1 MQTKPAACGKRLLA
15 LVLAIVMVCSLL
27 PVSAFAAE
35 PDYELRVLTFEDAD
49 YKGGTN
55 FAGGNNWTS
64 LIDSPQYG
72 GKMLYGESGAGV
84 DSVDAAYKW
93 TDKNNTWLS
102 NTLSEG
108 YGSWCY
114 WSGGHAVSNYVSGEI
129 SKYGGFESQLTVYK
143 KDVSGL
149 ERTGGGHN
157 GSNNF
162 AVHYGYADNSGYG
175 LTEASLPTLTF
186 ADGTARVIDHMYVNN
201 MDYALNCYIDGNGL
215 TAKIGDDDWVKLV
228 ATGYNA
234 AGEKTGTASIY
245 LCNGPKNIMM
255 DWTKWD
261 LSGLGKVL
269 KVTFNVT
276 GSSDNGYGFSQP
288 AYFAYDDVAVR
299 FEKAAAVVPATGVT
313 LDKTTLNLM
322 TGETAVLTAAA
333 QPENT
338 TDTLTW
344 TTGNEAVATVA
355 DGVVTAVGAGST
367 VITAVCGSVKA
378 ECTVTV
384 TASPL
389 TVSVGGKTSP
399 LSRVGGE
406 GETKYRAV
414 LPYGS
419 DVTIHVA
426 DASFLLVTDKKSNY
440 LNDAGVNPFT
450 LKAAELETTLLTDKD
465 EKPFTPAENSKV
477 AYLSI
482 MDVMAGTTYE
492 LYLELTREVTPA
504 TGVTLDQTELTL
516 TAGKTASLK
525 ATVQPENTTD
535 TIVWSSSKEEVAT
548 VENGIVTAK
557 AAGETV
563 ITATCGTVKAEC
575 AVTVT
580 PPVMASAVTLDKTE
594 LNLYTGDTAALTA
607 AIQPEDTTDPTIAW
621 TTTDAEVASVQNGVV
636 TAGKTGTATI
646 TASCGE
652 AKAQCAV
659 TVKAPAEPA
668 QKDGV
673 YQIGNA
679 DELVWFVKKVNG
691 GENAI
696 SAVLAKDI
704 DLADVVWA
712 PIGNG
717 SVAFAGSFDGAG
729 HTVSNLTVDYTTAAS
744 GERLYLGLFGQ
755 VEGTPE
761 KHAVIQNLT
770 VTGSVNAASEFSVY
784 TGYVA
789 GVVGSA
795 RNAELSNVISR
806 VNVTADEKVG
816 NAASVG
822 GLAGAMINTTVT
834 NCGNEGNITGV
845 KNLGGLCYEL
855 YGGTMTGCYNTGRVT
870 ATGTYVGGLMG
881 YAKQT
886 TVTNVYNTGDVSTE
900 KTLVGGLIGVME
912 KSALTN
918 AYTTGKVTTAAAS
931 GAIGAAVGSA
941 DQVSNVYYL
950 GGASAIGDENATAKT
965 AEELKALAP
974 TLGSSFKENTGCGGY
989 PLLVWQ
995 EVRAHQYENGVCTVC
1010 GAKDPAAPYLLDG
1023 VTDAAA
1029 EVQTGKSYQLDDLM
1043 DGKIFGVKNGTL
1055 TYKNYFYTMS
1065 SDGGATWSG
1074 EQHFEEAM
1082 FGGVNKSLI
1091 QSKAGTY
1098 IYKFRAKNDAGYS
1111 ADTWTLTLTFV
1122 DVVEANINF
1131 YVGRDQNYSTNG
1143 NKYPILKMYK
1153 TAGIDENQFDYVGW
1167 FTDAEGKTVYVYNP
1181 ADYTIIDGEEKDYVE
1196 IDGTKYEL
1204 HDYEEVRFTNSAF
1217 DAADETATASN
1228 TVVNNY
1234 NMFYATLST
1243 GRYSTRG
1250 YGWNTATEAYDIY
1263 LGGQS
1268 LPLPMEKD
1276 IYGGSGNDIHLG
1288 VVSVYAT
1295 TRNEKNEYFGTDD
1308 YHVEMIM
1315 PVTGSM
1321 IHSGTHYTYTRYGSD
1336 YTAFPFLSWEAQN
1349 ASLYNIYAYPTNTEK
1364 YMFNQQINQTT
1375 APSYNVVTKNIT
1387 IANAVELNITAPTT
1401 AEFTLFFQYNNFNT
1415 KAVEPYK
1422 TAKDD
1427 ATGMTTY
1434 FYRVSERN
1442 SNYTWRLVDKAG
1454 AYVTKAG
1461 WLPSLTAKTEKT
1473 ITFAENA
1480 PTDKKSHD
1488 LGKLGTQVINR
1499 DEADLQVFL
1508 SHSGFMSV
1516 NDTYRVRAFRM
1527 WELID
1532 SDVGNIMAEPKF
1544 NVQVLQGN
1552 AADVKQVNGG
1562 NAEGNWIDVKP
1573 TGTDIVAVTYDAI
1586 DMYSNKDVAGTH
1598 GGFFPAN
1605 NPERTGVFVITNEA
1619 AGTADATVTFNGGTI
1634 SSRGANWDYNYDTWY
1649 YLNTD
1654 TAPTLDFTVKAAEGV
1669 KVSYAVVTT
1678 NASLNST
1685 LSDWSDLTAGADGK
1699 YHADL
1704 LPFRTAGTLGGTVI
1718 IKMVDST
1725 GTSYRLVRVAQ
1736 TSVTVKNA
1744 SNSGEPIMPGDKVT
1758 LSFDGLYRGV
1768 DKVSGIFNPLTLN
1781 LNYSTDEDDSMGSL
1795 GQYQQM
1801 DRASV
1806 TVEMPTDITFPE
1818 GSDKTTVMVTDG
1830 YISGGMYS
1838 APSPFDTL
1846 YNMTDTGVGTN
1857 FSAVN
1862 ISFVASRL
1870 ADIPVEVNR
1879 KVYYSVKLV
1888 AVDENGNVFEDL
1900 TPTLKDGDNKPLT
1913 AEADGTY
1920 KLGYGSY
1927 TYAVEQLGYVRTSGS
1942 FKLGSADAEKVENGV
1957 ITVKFTVRK
1966 AAENAWDGKTATEP
1980 KTGENGVYLIGTGA
1994 ELAWFAQ
2001 KVNGGSTKISGIL
2014 TADIDLAGY
2023 EWTPIG
2029 TASKKF
2035 AGTFN
2040 GRNHTIDHLS
2050 INYSSKTPISLYRGL
2065 FGWVSGANATNRAKI
2080 ENLTV
2085 NGTVAAGSS
2094 KPVNDAYVG
2103 GIVGR
2108 ADYADLT
2115 NLHSNVDVSIKRTA
2129 GNYWQSVGG
2138 VVGGAYYSLNV
2149 TNCSNSGN
2157 VTGWRYCA
2165 GIVGNISSGSQP
2177 STITGCVNTGSITA
2191 PSTCAAGIV
2200 SNLPN
2205 GCKVTACY
2213 NTGTIKAGGNYPAG
2227 IVGYSANSEVRSC
2240 FNLGTV
2246 PCNTTCTYGSVIVT
2260 VSSADAVIKNL
2271 YYLEGTCEKGGIG
2284 AVKNAE
2290 TQTAAVR
2297 TAEEIANAEFV
2308 STMNADLAEAAFTS
2322 GCTATKHPILLWQAD
2337 AEHTFANTASDV
2349 IKSEATC
2356 TEAAV
2361 YYVKCD
2367 HCDAVSNTLTVKV
2380 GEPLGHD
2387 LTVTVV
2393 EPTCE
2398 KDGYTESACARCGLS
2413 YRTNYVAAK
2422 GHSYVDVVT
2431 APTCESAGY
2440 TTHTCS
2446 VCGDSYVD
2454 AMLPATGHSYV
2465 DVVTAPTC
2473 EKGGYTTHTC
2483 SVCGSSYV
2491 DTMTEALGHDYQ
2503 AVVTAPTCDTMGYTT
2518 HTCKRCGDSYVDSYT
2533 QAADHSYTSEV
2544 TKQPTCTEE
2553 GVRTFTCTNCGK
2565 SYTESI
2571 PMIAHSYEA
2580 VRTDPDCTHMGYTTY
2595 TCSVCGDSYKA
2606 DFVDATGHDC
2616 EATVV
2621 APTCEGYG
2629 YTENHCKHC
2638 DYTYISEICQPLG
2651 HDDKLTGA
2659 KEATCTEPGYTGDMV
2674 CTRCGEVHSKG
2685 EEIPALG
2692 HDYGDWTTVKEA
2704 DCFHTGLEERK
2715 CGRCGE
2721 TEQRETTAE
2730 TCPSEAYTDLDR
2742 NGWYHEYVDWALKNG
2757 VMNGVGGGLFE
2768 PNGETTRA
2776 MLVMVLYR
2784 MAGAPDMAGRESSF
2798 TDVSADSWYGAAVIW
2813 ASENG
2818 IVNGVGGGLF
2828 DPDASLTREQMAMML
2843 YRFAGYL
2850 GSNTEKRADLSA
2862 YGDADAVSA
2871 FAQDAMAWAVAE
2883 GLVNGRSAAEL
2894 APKAGAT
2901 RAELATILFRFAALQ
2916 NA

>member
-15 LVLAIVMVCSLL
+15 LVLAVVMVCSLL

-201 MDYALNCYIDGNGL
+201 TDYALNCYIDGNGL

-322 TGETAVLTAAA
+322 AGETAVLTAAA

-367 VITAVCGSVKA
+367 VITAACGSVKA
-378 ECTVTV
+378 ECAVTV

-389 TVSVGGKTSP
+389 TVSVGGKACALT
-399 LSRVGGE
+399 RVGGE
-406 GETKYRAV
+406 DGTKYRAA

-450 LKAAELETTLLTDKD
+450 LTAAELETTLLTDKD

-482 MDVMAGTTYE
+482 MDAMAGTTYE

-704 DLADVVWA
+704 DLADVVWV

-744 GERLYLGLFGQ
+744 GERLYLGLFGRI
-755 VEGTPE
+755 EGTSE
-761 KHAVIQNLT
+761 KRAVIQNLT

-784 TGYVA
+784 SGYVA
-789 GVVGSA
+789 GVVGFA

-806 VNVTADEKVG
+806 VDVTADERVG
-816 NAASVG
+816 STSSVG
-822 GLAGAMINTTVT
+822 GLAGAMIDTTVT
-834 NCGNEGNITGV
+834 NCGNEGDVTGV
-845 KNLGGLCYEL
+845 NNLGGLCYEL
-855 YGGTMTGCYNTGRVT
+855 YSGTMTGCYNTGRIT

-881 YAKQT
+881 YAKQA

-989 PLLVWQ
+989 PLLAWQ
-995 EVRAHQYENGVCTVC
+995 EARGHQYENGVCTVC

-1276 IYGGSGNDIHLG
+1276 IYGGGGNDIHLG

-1900 TPTLKDGDNKPLT
+1900 TPTLKDGDNKLLT

-1927 TYAVEQLGYVRTSGS
+1927 TYAIEQLGYVRTSGS

-2029 TASKKF
+2029 TASKQF
-2035 AGTFN
+2035 AGTFD
-2040 GRNHTIDHLS
+2040 GQNHTVDNLS
-2050 INYSSKTPISLYRGL
+2050 INYSSTTPIPLYRGL
-2065 FGWVSGANATNRAKI
+2065 FGWVSGANVTDRAKI
-2080 ENLTV
+2080 ENMTV
-2085 NGTVAAGSS
+2085 NGTVVASS
-2094 KPVNDAYVG
+2094 TKSVNDAYVG
-2103 GIVGR
+2103 GIAGR

-2115 NLHSNVDVSIKRTA
+2115 NLHANVDVSIKRTS
-2129 GNYWQSVGG
+2129 GNYQSVGG
-2138 VVGGAYYSLNV
+2138 VVGGTYYSLNV

-2165 GIVGNISSGSQP
+2165 GIVGNISSGNQP

-2227 IVGYSANSEVRSC
+2227 IVGYCANSEVRSC

-2246 PCNTTCTYGSVIVT
+2246 TCNTTFTYGSVIGT

-2367 HCDAVSNTLTVKV
+2367 NCDAVSNTLTVKV

-2398 KDGYTESACARCGLS
+2398 KDGYTESVCARCGLS
-2413 YRTNYVAAK
+2413 YRTHYVAAK

-2491 DTMTEALGHDYQ
+2491 DAMTEALGHDYQ
-2503 AVVTAPTCDTMGYTT
+2503 TVVTAPTCDAMGYTT
-2518 HTCKRCGDSYVDSYT
+2518 HTCTRCGNSYVDSYT

-2553 GVRTFTCTNCGK
+2553 GIRTFTCKNCSK

-2606 DFVDATGHDC
+2606 DFVDAAGHDC

-2638 DYTYISEICQPLG
+2638 DYTYISEIRQPLG

-2721 TEQRETTAE
+2721 IEQRETTAE

-2742 NGWYHEYVDWALKNG
+2742 NGWYHEYVDWVLKNG

>member
-175 LTEASLPTLTF
+175 LTEASLPALTF

-201 MDYALNCYIDGNGL
+201 TDYALNCYIDGNGL

-367 VITAVCGSVKA
+367 VITAACGSVKA
-378 ECTVTV
+378 ECAVTV

-389 TVSVGGKTSP
+389 TVSVGGKACALT
-399 LSRVGGE
+399 RVGGE
-406 GETKYRAV
+406 DGTKYRAA

-419 DVTIHVA
+419 NVTIHVA

-440 LNDAGVNPFT
+440 LNNAGVNPFT
-450 LKAAELETTLLTDKD
+450 LTAAELETTLLTDKD

-482 MDVMAGTTYE
+482 MDAMAGTTYE

-704 DLADVVWA
+704 DLANVLWA

-729 HTVSNLTVDYTTAAS
+729 HTVSNLTVDYTTATS

-784 TGYVA
+784 SGYVA

-795 RNAELSNVISR
+795 RYAELSKVISR

-822 GLAGAMINTTVT
+822 GLAGAMIDTTVT

-855 YGGTMTGCYNTGRVT
+855 YSGTMTGCYNTGRVT

-881 YAKQT
+881 YAKQA

-989 PLLVWQ
+989 PLLAWQ
-995 EVRAHQYENGVCTVC
+995 EARGHQYENGVCTVC

-1276 IYGGSGNDIHLG
+1276 IYGGGGNDIHLG

-1387 IANAVELNITAPTT
+1387 IANAVELDITAPTT

-1415 KAVEPYK
+1415 RAVEPYK
-1422 TAKDD
+1422 TAKND

-1434 FYRVSERN
+1434 SYRVSERN
-1442 SNYTWRLVDKAG
+1442 NNYTWRLVDETG
-1454 AYVTKAG
+1454 TYVTKAG
-1461 WLPSLTAKTEKT
+1461 WLSSLNQKTEKT
-1473 ITFAENA
+1473 ITFDSGA
-1480 PTDKKSHD
+1480 PTDRKSHSFKD
-1488 LGKLGTQVINR
+1488 LGTTVSSR

-1900 TPTLKDGDNKPLT
+1900 TPTLKDGDNKLLT

-1927 TYAVEQLGYVRTSGS
+1927 TYAIEQLGYVRTSGS

-1980 KTGENGVYLIGTGA
+1980 KTGENGVYLIGTDA

-2029 TASKKF
+2029 TASKQF
-2035 AGTFN
+2035 AGTFD
-2040 GRNHTIDHLS
+2040 GQNHTVDNLS
-2050 INYSSKTPISLYRGL
+2050 INYSSTTPIPLYRGL
-2065 FGWVSGANATNRAKI
+2065 FGWVSGANVTDRAKI
-2080 ENLTV
+2080 ENMTV
-2085 NGTVAAGSS
+2085 NGTVVASS
-2094 KPVNDAYVG
+2094 TKSVNDAYVG
-2103 GIVGR
+2103 GIAGR

-2115 NLHSNVDVSIKRTA
+2115 NLHANVDVSIKRTS
-2129 GNYWQSVGG
+2129 GNYQSVGG
-2138 VVGGAYYSLNV
+2138 VVGGTYYSLNV

-2165 GIVGNISSGSQP
+2165 GIVGNISSGNQP

-2227 IVGYSANSEVRSC
+2227 IVGYCANSEVRSC

-2246 PCNTTCTYGSVIVT
+2246 TCNTTFTYGSVIGT
-2260 VSSADAVIKNL
+2260 VSSADAVIESL

-2367 HCDAVSNTLTVKV
+2367 NCDAVSNTLTVKV

-2398 KDGYTESACARCGLS
+2398 KDGYTESVCARCGLS

-2473 EKGGYTTHTC
+2473 ESAGYTTHTC

-2503 AVVTAPTCDTMGYTT
+2503 TVVTAPTCDAMGYTT
-2518 HTCKRCGDSYVDSYT
+2518 HTCTRCGNSYVDSYT

-2580 VRTDPDCTHMGYTTY
+2580 VRTEPDCTHMGYTTY
-2595 TCSVCGDSYKA
+2595 TCSACGDSYKA

-2638 DYTYISEICQPLG
+2638 DYTYISEIRQPLG

-2659 KEATCTEPGYTGDMV
+2659 KDATCTEPGYTGDMV

-2730 TCPSEAYTDLDR
+2730 TCSSEAYTDLDR

-2871 FAQDAMAWAVAE
+2871 AAQDAMAWAVAE

>member
-72 GKMLYGESGAGV
+72 GKMLYGESGGGV

-175 LTEASLPTLTF
+175 LTEASLPALTF

-201 MDYALNCYIDGNGL
+201 TDYALNCYIDGNGL

-367 VITAVCGSVKA
+367 VITAACGSVKA
-378 ECTVTV
+378 ECAVTV

-389 TVSVGGKTSP
+389 TVSVGGKACALT
-399 LSRVGGE
+399 RVGGE
-406 GETKYRAV
+406 DGTKYRAA
-414 LPYGS
+414 LPYDS
-419 DVTIHVA
+419 NVTIHVA

-450 LKAAELETTLLTDKD
+450 LTAAELETTLLTDKD

-482 MDVMAGTTYE
+482 MDAMAGTTYE

-704 DLADVVWA
+704 DLTDVIWT

-717 SVAFAGSFDGAG
+717 SVAFAGSLDGAN
-729 HTVSNLTVDYTTAAS
+729 HTISNLHVDYATAAS

-784 TGYVA
+784 SGYVA

-816 NAASVG
+816 NVASVG
-822 GLAGAMINTTVT
+822 GLAGVMIDTTVT
-834 NCGNEGNITGV
+834 NCGNEGDVTGV
-845 KNLGGLCYEL
+845 NNLGGLCYEL
-855 YGGTMTGCYNTGRVT
+855 YSGTMTGCYNTGRIT

-881 YAKQT
+881 YAKQA

-995 EVRAHQYENGVCTVC
+995 EARAHQYEDGVCTVC

-1065 SDGGATWSG
+1065 SDGGVTWSG

-1276 IYGGSGNDIHLG
+1276 IYGGGGNDIHLG

-1900 TPTLKDGDNKPLT
+1900 TPTLKDGDNKLLT

-1927 TYAVEQLGYVRTSGS
+1927 TYAIEQLGYVRTSGS

-2029 TASKKF
+2029 TASKQF
-2035 AGTFN
+2035 AGTFD
-2040 GRNHTIDHLS
+2040 GQNHTVDNLS
-2050 INYSSKTPISLYRGL
+2050 INYSSTTPIPLYRGL
-2065 FGWVSGANATNRAKI
+2065 FGWVSGANVTDRAKI
-2080 ENLTV
+2080 ENMTV
-2085 NGTVAAGSS
+2085 NGTVVASS
-2094 KPVNDAYVG
+2094 TKSVNDAYVG
-2103 GIVGR
+2103 GIAGR

-2115 NLHSNVDVSIKRTA
+2115 NLHANVDVSIKRTS
-2129 GNYWQSVGG
+2129 GNYQSVGG
-2138 VVGGAYYSLNV
+2138 VVGGTYYSLNV

-2227 IVGYSANSEVRSC
+2227 IVGYCANSEVRSC

-2246 PCNTTCTYGSVIVT
+2246 TCNTTFTYGSVIGT
-2260 VSSADAVIKNL
+2260 VSSADAVIESL

-2290 TQTAAVR
+2290 TQTATVR

-2367 HCDAVSNTLTVKV
+2367 NCDAVSNTLTVKV

-2398 KDGYTESACARCGLS
+2398 KDGYTESVCARCGLS

-2454 AMLPATGHSYV
+2454 AMLPATGHSYE

-2491 DTMTEALGHDYQ
+2491 DTMTDALGHDYQ
-2503 AVVTAPTCDTMGYTT
+2503 TVVTAPTCDAMGYTT
-2518 HTCKRCGDSYVDSYT
+2518 HTCTRCGNSYVDSYT

-2553 GVRTFTCTNCGK
+2553 GVRTFTCMNCGK

-2606 DFVDATGHDC
+2606 DFVDAAGHDC

-2638 DYTYISEICQPLG
+2638 DYTYISEIRQPLG

-2692 HDYGDWTTVKEA
+2692 HDYGDWTTLKEA

-2784 MAGAPDMAGRESSF
+2784 MAGTPDMAGRESSF

>member
-1 MQTKPAACGKRLLA
+1 MQTKTAACGKRLLA

-72 GKMLYGESGAGV
+72 GKLLYGESGAGV

-201 MDYALNCYIDGNGL
+201 TDYALNCYIDGNGL

-313 LDKTTLNLM
+313 LDKATLNLM

-367 VITAVCGSVKA
+367 VITAACGSVKA
-378 ECTVTV
+378 ECAVTV

-389 TVSVGGKTSP
+389 TVSVGGKACALT
-399 LSRVGGE
+399 RVGGE
-406 GETKYRAV
+406 DGTKYRAA
-414 LPYGS
+414 LTYGS

-450 LKAAELETTLLTDKD
+450 LTAAELETTLLTDKD

-482 MDVMAGTTYE
+482 MDAMAGTTYE

-704 DLADVVWA
+704 DLANVLWV

-729 HTVSNLTVDYTTAAS
+729 HTVSNLTVDYTTATS

-784 TGYVA
+784 SGYVA

-795 RNAELSNVISR
+795 RYAELSNVISR

-822 GLAGAMINTTVT
+822 GLAGAMIDTTVT

-855 YGGTMTGCYNTGRVT
+855 YSGTMTGCYNTGRVT

-881 YAKQT
+881 YAKQA

-989 PLLVWQ
+989 PLLAWQ
-995 EVRAHQYENGVCTVC
+995 EARAHQYENGVCTVC

-1234 NMFYATLST
+1234 NMFYATLLT

-1276 IYGGSGNDIHLG
+1276 IYGGGGNDIHLG

-1461 WLPSLTAKTEKT
+1461 WLSSLNQKTEKT
-1473 ITFAENA
+1473 ITFDSGA
-1480 PTDKKSHD
+1480 PTDRKSHSFKD
-1488 LGKLGTQVINR
+1488 LGTTVSSR

-1508 SHSGFMSV
+1508 SHSGFKSV
-1516 NDTYRVRAFRM
+1516 TDTYRVRAFRM

-1888 AVDENGNVFEDL
+1888 AVDENGDAIDGL
-1900 TPTLKDGDNKPLT
+1900 TPTLKDGDNKLLT

-1927 TYAVEQLGYVRTSGS
+1927 TYAIEQLGYVRTSGS

-2029 TASKKF
+2029 TASKQF
-2035 AGTFN
+2035 AGTFD
-2040 GRNHTIDHLS
+2040 GQNHTVDNLS
-2050 INYSSKTPISLYRGL
+2050 INYSSTTPIPLYRGL
-2065 FGWVSGANATNRAKI
+2065 FGWVSGANVTDRAKI
-2080 ENLTV
+2080 ENMTV
-2085 NGTVAAGSS
+2085 NGTVVASS
-2094 KPVNDAYVG
+2094 TKSVNDAYVG
-2103 GIVGR
+2103 GIAGR

-2115 NLHSNVDVSIKRTA
+2115 NLHANVDVSIKRTS
-2129 GNYWQSVGG
+2129 GNYQSVGG
-2138 VVGGAYYSLNV
+2138 VVGGTYYSLNV

-2165 GIVGNISSGSQP
+2165 GIVGNISSGNQP

-2227 IVGYSANSEVRSC
+2227 IVGYCANSEVRSC

-2246 PCNTTCTYGSVIVT
+2246 TCNTTFTYGSVIGT
-2260 VSSADAVIKNL
+2260 VSSADAVIESL

-2367 HCDAVSNTLTVKV
+2367 NCDAVSNTLTVKV

-2398 KDGYTESACARCGLS
+2398 KDGYTESVCARCGLS

-2465 DVVTAPTC
+2465 DVVTTPTC
-2473 EKGGYTTHTC
+2473 ESAGYTTHTC

-2491 DTMTEALGHDYQ
+2491 DAMTEALGHDYQ
-2503 AVVTAPTCDTMGYTT
+2503 TVVTAPTCDAMGYTT
-2518 HTCKRCGDSYVDSYT
+2518 HTCTRCGNSYVDSYT

-2595 TCSVCGDSYKA
+2595 TCSACGDSYKA

-2638 DYTYISEICQPLG
+2638 DYTYISEIRQPLG

-2721 TEQRETTAE
+2721 IEQHETTAE
-2730 TCPSEAYTDLDR
+2730 TCLSEAYTDLDR
-2742 NGWYHEYVDWALKNG
+2742 NGWYHEYVDWVLKNG

-2871 FAQDAMAWAVAE
+2871 AAQDAMAWAVAE

>member
-72 GKMLYGESGAGV
+72 GKLLYGESGAGV

-201 MDYALNCYIDGNGL
+201 TDYALNCYIDGNGL

-367 VITAVCGSVKA
+367 VITAACGSVKT
-378 ECTVTV
+378 ECAVTV

-389 TVSVGGKTSP
+389 TVSVGGKACALT
-399 LSRVGGE
+399 RVGGE
-406 GETKYRAV
+406 DGTKYRAA

-450 LKAAELETTLLTDKD
+450 LTAAELETTLLTDKD

-482 MDVMAGTTYE
+482 MDAMAGTTYE

-704 DLADVVWA
+704 DLADVVWV

-744 GERLYLGLFGQ
+744 GERLYLGLFGRI
-755 VEGTPE
+755 EGTSE
-761 KHAVIQNLT
+761 KRAVIQNLT

-918 AYTTGKVTTAAAS
+918 AYTTGKVTTAVAS

-941 DQVSNVYYL
+941 DQLSNVYYL

-995 EVRAHQYENGVCTVC
+995 EARAHQYEDGVCTVC

-1276 IYGGSGNDIHLG
+1276 IYGGGGNDIHLG

-1387 IANAVELNITAPTT
+1387 IANAVELDITAPTT

-1415 KAVEPYK
+1415 RAVEPYK

-1434 FYRVSERN
+1434 SYRVSERN
-1442 SNYTWRLVDKAG
+1442 NNYTWRLVDETG
-1454 AYVTKAG
+1454 TYVTKAG
-1461 WLPSLTAKTEKT
+1461 WLSSLNQKTEKT
-1473 ITFAENA
+1473 ITFDSGA
-1480 PTDKKSHD
+1480 PTDRKSHSFKD
-1488 LGKLGTQVINR
+1488 LGTTVSSR

-1900 TPTLKDGDNKPLT
+1900 TPTLKDGDNKLLT

-1927 TYAVEQLGYVRTSGS
+1927 TYAIEQLGYVRTSGS

-2029 TASKKF
+2029 TASKQF
-2035 AGTFN
+2035 AGTFD
-2040 GRNHTIDHLS
+2040 GQNHTVDNLS
-2050 INYSSKTPISLYRGL
+2050 INYSSTTPIPLYRGL
-2065 FGWVSGANATNRAKI
+2065 FGWVSGANVTDRAKI
-2080 ENLTV
+2080 ENMTV
-2085 NGTVAAGSS
+2085 NGTVVASS
-2094 KPVNDAYVG
+2094 TKSVNDAYVG
-2103 GIVGR
+2103 GIAGR

-2115 NLHSNVDVSIKRTA
+2115 NLHANVDVSIKRTS
-2129 GNYWQSVGG
+2129 GNYQSVGG
-2138 VVGGAYYSLNV
+2138 VVGGTYYSLNV

-2165 GIVGNISSGSQP
+2165 GIVGNISSGNQP

-2227 IVGYSANSEVRSC
+2227 IVGYCANSEVRSC

-2246 PCNTTCTYGSVIVT
+2246 TCNTTFTYGSVIGT

-2271 YYLEGTCEKGGIG
+2271 YYLEDTCEKGGIG

-2367 HCDAVSNTLTVKV
+2367 NCDAVSNTLTVKV

-2398 KDGYTESACARCGLS
+2398 KDGYTESVCARCGLS

-2473 EKGGYTTHTC
+2473 ESAGYTTHTC

-2491 DTMTEALGHDYQ
+2491 DAMTEALGHDYQ
-2503 AVVTAPTCDTMGYTT
+2503 TVVTAPTCDAMGYTT
-2518 HTCKRCGDSYVDSYT
+2518 HTCTRCGNSYVDSYT

-2553 GVRTFTCTNCGK
+2553 GVRTFTCTNCSK

-2571 PMIAHSYEA
+2571 PMIAHSYEE
-2580 VRTDPDCTHMGYTTY
+2580 VKTEPDCTHMGYTTY

-2606 DFVDATGHDC
+2606 DFVDAAGHDC

-2638 DYTYISEICQPLG
+2638 DYTYISEIRQPLG

-2674 CTRCGEVHSKG
+2674 CTRCGEVHNKG

-2742 NGWYHEYVDWALKNG
+2742 NGWYHEYVDWVLKNG

>member
-175 LTEASLPTLTF
+175 LTEASLPALTF

-201 MDYALNCYIDGNGL
+201 TDYALNCYIDGNGL

-299 FEKAAAVVPATGVT
+299 FEKAAAVVPATDVT

-367 VITAVCGSVKA
+367 VITAACGSVKA
-378 ECTVTV
+378 ECAVTV

-389 TVSVGGKTSP
+389 TVSVGGKACALT
-399 LSRVGGE
+399 RVGGE
-406 GETKYRAV
+406 DGTKYRAA

-419 DVTIHVA
+419 NVTIHVA

-440 LNDAGVNPFT
+440 LNNAGVNPFT
-450 LKAAELETTLLTDKD
+450 LTAAELETTLLTDKD

-482 MDVMAGTTYE
+482 MDAMAGTTYE

-691 GENAI
+691 GENTI

-784 TGYVA
+784 SGYVA

-795 RNAELSNVISR
+795 RYAELSKVISR
-806 VNVTADEKVG
+806 VDVTADERVG
-816 NAASVG
+816 STSSVG
-822 GLAGAMINTTVT
+822 GLAGVMIDTTVT
-834 NCGNEGNITGV
+834 NCGNEGDVTGV
-845 KNLGGLCYEL
+845 NNLGGLCYEL
-855 YGGTMTGCYNTGRVT
+855 YSGTMTGCYNTGRIM

-881 YAKQT
+881 YAKQA

-995 EVRAHQYENGVCTVC
+995 EARAHQYENGVCTVC

-1082 FGGVNKSLI
+1082 FGGVNKSLV

-1387 IANAVELNITAPTT
+1387 IANAVELDITAPTT

-1900 TPTLKDGDNKPLT
+1900 TPTLKDGDNKLLT

-1927 TYAVEQLGYVRTSGS
+1927 TYAIEQLGYVRTSGS

-2029 TASKKF
+2029 TASKQF
-2035 AGTFN
+2035 AGTFD
-2040 GRNHTIDHLS
+2040 GQNHTVDNLS
-2050 INYSSKTPISLYRGL
+2050 INYSSTTPIPLYRGL
-2065 FGWVSGANATNRAKI
+2065 FGWVSGANVTDRAKI
-2080 ENLTV
+2080 ENMTV
-2085 NGTVAAGSS
+2085 NGTVVASS
-2094 KPVNDAYVG
+2094 TKSVNDAYVG
-2103 GIVGR
+2103 GIAGR

-2115 NLHSNVDVSIKRTA
+2115 NLHANVDVSIKRTS
-2129 GNYWQSVGG
+2129 GNYQSVGG
-2138 VVGGAYYSLNV
+2138 VVGGTYYSLNV

-2165 GIVGNISSGSQP
+2165 GIVGNISSGNQP

-2227 IVGYSANSEVRSC
+2227 IVGYCANSEVRSC

-2246 PCNTTCTYGSVIVT
+2246 TCNTTFTYGSVIGT

-2290 TQTAAVR
+2290 TQTAVVR

-2337 AEHTFANTASDV
+2337 AEHTFASTASDV

-2503 AVVTAPTCDTMGYTT
+2503 TVVTAPTCDAMGYTT
-2518 HTCKRCGDSYVDSYT
+2518 HTCTRCGNSYVDSYT

-2553 GVRTFTCTNCGK
+2553 GVRTFTCMNCGK

-2606 DFVDATGHDC
+2606 DFVDAAGHDC

-2638 DYTYISEICQPLG
+2638 DYTYISEIRQPLG

-2692 HDYGDWTTVKEA
+2692 HDYGDWTTLKEA

-2784 MAGAPDMAGRESSF
+2784 MAGTPDMAGRESSF

>member
-1 MQTKPAACGKRLLA
+1 MQTKSAACGKRLLG

-367 VITAVCGSVKA
+367 VITAACGSVKA
-378 ECTVTV
+378 ECAVTV

-389 TVSVGGKTSP
+389 TVSVGGKACALT
-399 LSRVGGE
+399 RVGGE
-406 GETKYRAV
+406 DGTKYRAA

-450 LKAAELETTLLTDKD
+450 LTAAELETTLLTDKD

-482 MDVMAGTTYE
+482 MDAMAGTTYE

-717 SVAFAGSFDGAG
+717 SVAFAGSFDGVG

-784 TGYVA
+784 SGYVA

-795 RNAELSNVISR
+795 RYAELSNVISR

-822 GLAGAMINTTVT
+822 GLAGAMIDTTVT

-855 YGGTMTGCYNTGRVT
+855 YSGTMTGCYNTGRVT

-881 YAKQT
+881 YAKQA

-912 KSALTN
+912 KSSLTN
-918 AYTTGKVTTAAAS
+918 AYVSGKVTTAAAS

-974 TLGSSFKENTGCGGY
+974 TLGSSFKENTGCGSY
-989 PLLVWQ
+989 PLLAWQ
-995 EVRAHQYENGVCTVC
+995 EARAHQYEDGVCTVC

-1065 SDGGATWSG
+1065 SDGGVTWSG

-1276 IYGGSGNDIHLG
+1276 IYGGGGNDIHLG

-1387 IANAVELNITAPTT
+1387 IANAVELDITAPTT

-1415 KAVEPYK
+1415 RAVEPYK

-1434 FYRVSERN
+1434 SYRVSERN
-1442 SNYTWRLVDKAG
+1442 NNYTWRLVDETG
-1454 AYVTKAG
+1454 TYVTKAG
-1461 WLPSLTAKTEKT
+1461 WLSSLNQKTEKT
-1473 ITFAENA
+1473 ITFDSGA
-1480 PTDKKSHD
+1480 PTDRKSHSFKD
-1488 LGKLGTQVINR
+1488 LGTTVSSR

-1508 SHSGFMSV
+1508 SHSGFKSV
-1516 NDTYRVRAFRM
+1516 TDTYRVRAFRM

-1900 TPTLKDGDNKPLT
+1900 TPTLKDGDNKLLT

-1927 TYAVEQLGYVRTSGS
+1927 TYAIEQLGYVRTSGS

-2029 TASKKF
+2029 TASKQF
-2035 AGTFN
+2035 AGTFD
-2040 GRNHTIDHLS
+2040 GQNHTVDNLS
-2050 INYSSKTPISLYRGL
+2050 INYSSTTPIPLYRGL
-2065 FGWVSGANATNRAKI
+2065 FGWVSGANVTDRAKI
-2080 ENLTV
+2080 ENMTV
-2085 NGTVAAGSS
+2085 NGTVVASS
-2094 KPVNDAYVG
+2094 TKSVNDAYVG
-2103 GIVGR
+2103 GIAGR

-2115 NLHSNVDVSIKRTA
+2115 NLHANVDVSIKRTS
-2129 GNYWQSVGG
+2129 GNYQSVGG
-2138 VVGGAYYSLNV
+2138 VVGGTYYSLNV

-2165 GIVGNISSGSQP
+2165 GIVGNISSGNQP

-2227 IVGYSANSEVRSC
+2227 IVGYCANSEVRSC

-2246 PCNTTCTYGSVIVT
+2246 TCNTTFTYGSVIGT

-2322 GCTATKHPILLWQAD
+2322 GCTATKHPILLWQAN

-2367 HCDAVSNTLTVKV
+2367 NCDAVSNTLTVKV

-2398 KDGYTESACARCGLS
+2398 KDGYTESVCARCGLS

-2473 EKGGYTTHTC
+2473 ESAGYTTHTC

-2503 AVVTAPTCDTMGYTT
+2503 TVVTAPTCDAMGYTT
-2518 HTCKRCGDSYVDSYT
+2518 HTCTRCGNSYVDSYT

-2595 TCSVCGDSYKA
+2595 TCSACGDSYKA

-2638 DYTYISEICQPLG
+2638 DYTYISEIRQPLG

-2813 ASENG
+2813 ASKNG

>member
-1 MQTKPAACGKRLLA
+1 MQTKSAACGKRLLA

-72 GKMLYGESGAGV
+72 GKLLYGESGAGV
-84 DSVDAAYKW
+84 DSADAAYKW
-93 TDKNNTWLS
+93 TDGNNTWLS

-175 LTEASLPTLTF
+175 LTEASLPALTF

-201 MDYALNCYIDGNGL
+201 TDYALNCYIDGNGL

-367 VITAVCGSVKA
+367 VITAACGSVKA
-378 ECTVTV
+378 ECAVTV

-389 TVSVGGKTSP
+389 TVSVGGKACALT
-399 LSRVGGE
+399 RVGGE
-406 GETKYRAV
+406 DGTKYRAA

-450 LKAAELETTLLTDKD
+450 LTAAELETTLLTDKD

-482 MDVMAGTTYE
+482 MDAMAGTTYE

-621 TTTDAEVASVQNGVV
+621 TTTDAEVASV
-636 TAGKTGTATI
+636 
-646 TASCGE
+646 
-652 AKAQCAV
+652 
-659 TVKAPAEPA
+659 
-668 QKDGV
+668 
-673 YQIGNA
+673 
-679 DELVWFVKKVNG
+679 L
-691 GENAI
+691 
-696 SAVLAKDI
+696 
-704 DLADVVWA
+704 
-712 PIGNG
+712 
-717 SVAFAGSFDGAG
+717 
-729 HTVSNLTVDYTTAAS
+729 
-744 GERLYLGLFGQ
+744 
-755 VEGTPE
+755 
-761 KHAVIQNLT
+761 
-770 VTGSVNAASEFSVY
+770 
-784 TGYVA
+784 
-789 GVVGSA
+789 
-795 RNAELSNVISR
+795 
-806 VNVTADEKVG
+806 
-816 NAASVG
+816 
-822 GLAGAMINTTVT
+822 
-834 NCGNEGNITGV
+834 
-845 KNLGGLCYEL
+845 
-855 YGGTMTGCYNTGRVT
+855 
-870 ATGTYVGGLMG
+870 
-881 YAKQT
+881 
-886 TVTNVYNTGDVSTE
+886 
-900 KTLVGGLIGVME
+900 
-912 KSALTN
+912 
-918 AYTTGKVTTAAAS
+918 
-931 GAIGAAVGSA
+931 
-941 DQVSNVYYL
+941 
-950 GGASAIGDENATAKT
+950 GDENATAKT

-989 PLLVWQ
+989 PLLAWQ
-995 EVRAHQYENGVCTVC
+995 EARAHQYENGVCTVC

-1131 YVGRDQNYSTNG
+1131 YVGRDQNYETNG

-1276 IYGGSGNDIHLG
+1276 IYGGGGNDIHLG

-1508 SHSGFMSV
+1508 SHSGFKSV
-1516 NDTYRVRAFRM
+1516 TDTYRVRAFRM

-1900 TPTLKDGDNKPLT
+1900 TPTLKDGDNKLLT

-1927 TYAVEQLGYVRTSGS
+1927 TYAIEQLGYVRTSGS

-2029 TASKKF
+2029 TASKQF
-2035 AGTFN
+2035 AGTFD
-2040 GRNHTIDHLS
+2040 GQNHTVDNLS
-2050 INYSSKTPISLYRGL
+2050 INYSSTTPIPLYRGL
-2065 FGWVSGANATNRAKI
+2065 FGWVSGANVTDRAKI
-2080 ENLTV
+2080 ENMTV
-2085 NGTVAAGSS
+2085 NGTVVASS
-2094 KPVNDAYVG
+2094 TKSVNDAYVG
-2103 GIVGR
+2103 GIAGR

-2115 NLHSNVDVSIKRTA
+2115 NLHANVDVSIKRTS
-2129 GNYWQSVGG
+2129 GNYQSVGG
-2138 VVGGAYYSLNV
+2138 VVGGTYYSLNV

-2165 GIVGNISSGSQP
+2165 GIVGNISSGNQP

-2227 IVGYSANSEVRSC
+2227 IVGYCANSEVRSC

-2246 PCNTTCTYGSVIVT
+2246 TCNTTFTYGSVIGT

-2367 HCDAVSNTLTVKV
+2367 NCDAVSETLTVKV

-2398 KDGYTESACARCGLS
+2398 KDGYTESVCARCGLS

-2446 VCGDSYVD
+2446 VCGSSYVD
-2454 AMLPATGHSYV
+2454 A
-2465 DVVTAPTC
+2465 
-2473 EKGGYTTHTC
+2473 
-2483 SVCGSSYV
+2483 
-2491 DTMTEALGHDYQ
+2491 MTEALGHDYQ
-2503 AVVTAPTCDTMGYTT
+2503 TVVTAPTCDAMGYTT
-2518 HTCKRCGDSYVDSYT
+2518 HTCTRCGNSYVDSYT

-2553 GVRTFTCTNCGK
+2553 GIRTFTCTNCSK

-2580 VRTDPDCTHMGYTTY
+2580 VRTEPDCTHMGYTTY

-2606 DFVDATGHDC
+2606 DFVDAAGHDC

-2629 YTENHCKHC
+2629 YTENHCRHC
-2638 DYTYISEICQPLG
+2638 DYTYISEIRQPLG

-2659 KEATCTEPGYTGDMV
+2659 KDATCTEPGYTGDMV

-2742 NGWYHEYVDWALKNG
+2742 NGWYHEYVDWVLKNG

>member
-35 PDYELRVLTFEDAD
+35 PNYELRVLTFEDAD

-72 GKMLYGESGAGV
+72 GKLLYGESGAGV

-175 LTEASLPTLTF
+175 LTEASLPALTF

-201 MDYALNCYIDGNGL
+201 TDYALNCYIDGNGL

-367 VITAVCGSVKA
+367 VITAACGSVKA
-378 ECTVTV
+378 ECAVTV

-389 TVSVGGKTSP
+389 TVSVGGKACALT
-399 LSRVGGE
+399 RVGGE
-406 GETKYRAV
+406 DGTKYRAA

-419 DVTIHVA
+419 NVTIHVA

-450 LKAAELETTLLTDKD
+450 LTAAELETTLLTDKD

-482 MDVMAGTTYE
+482 MDAMAGTTYE

-912 KSALTN
+912 KSSPTN
-918 AYTTGKVTTAAAS
+918 AYVSGKVTTAVAS

-989 PLLVWQ
+989 PLLAWQ
-995 EVRAHQYENGVCTVC
+995 EARGHQYENGVCTVC

-1131 YVGRDQNYSTNG
+1131 YVGRDQNYETNG

-1276 IYGGSGNDIHLG
+1276 IYGGGGNDIHLG

-1321 IHSGTHYTYTRYGSD
+1321 IHSGTPYTYTRYSSD

-1387 IANAVELNITAPTT
+1387 IANAVELDITAPTT

-1415 KAVEPYK
+1415 RAVEPYK

-1434 FYRVSERN
+1434 SYRVSERN
-1442 SNYTWRLVDKAG
+1442 NNYTWRLVDETG
-1454 AYVTKAG
+1454 TYVTKAG
-1461 WLPSLTAKTEKT
+1461 WLSSLNQKTEKT
-1473 ITFAENA
+1473 ITFDSGA
-1480 PTDKKSHD
+1480 PTDRKSHSFKD
-1488 LGKLGTQVINR
+1488 LGTTVSSR

-1508 SHSGFMSV
+1508 SHSGFKSV
-1516 NDTYRVRAFRM
+1516 TDTYRVRAFRM

-1900 TPTLKDGDNKPLT
+1900 TPTLKDGDNKLLT

-1927 TYAVEQLGYVRTSGS
+1927 TYAIEQLGYVRTSGS

-1966 AAENAWDGKTATEP
+1966 AAENAWDGKTTTEP
-1980 KTGENGVYLIGTGA
+1980 ATNENGVYLIGTGA

-2029 TASKKF
+2029 TASKQF
-2035 AGTFN
+2035 AGTFD
-2040 GRNHTIDHLS
+2040 GQNHTVDNLS
-2050 INYSSKTPISLYRGL
+2050 INYSSTTPIPLYRGL
-2065 FGWVSGANATNRAKI
+2065 FGWVSGANVTDRAKI
-2080 ENLTV
+2080 ENMTV
-2085 NGTVAAGSS
+2085 NGTVVASS
-2094 KPVNDAYVG
+2094 TKSVNDAYVG
-2103 GIVGR
+2103 GIAGR

-2115 NLHSNVDVSIKRTA
+2115 NLHANVDVSIKRTS
-2129 GNYWQSVGG
+2129 GNYQSVGG
-2138 VVGGAYYSLNV
+2138 VVGGTYYSLNV

-2165 GIVGNISSGSQP
+2165 GIVGNISSGNQP

-2227 IVGYSANSEVRSC
+2227 IVGYCANSEVRSC

-2246 PCNTTCTYGSVIVT
+2246 TCNTTFTYGSVIGT

-2284 AVKNAE
+2284 SVKDDA
-2290 TQTAAVR
+2290 TQTATAK
-2297 TAEEIANAEFV
+2297 TAEEIANAAFV
-2308 STMNADLAEAAFTS
+2308 ATMNTDLAEAAFMT

-2367 HCDAVSNTLTVKV
+2367 NCDAVSNTLTVKV

-2398 KDGYTESACARCGLS
+2398 KDGYTESVCARCGLS

-2473 EKGGYTTHTC
+2473 ESAGYTTHTC

-2491 DTMTEALGHDYQ
+2491 DTMTDALGHDYQ
-2503 AVVTAPTCDTMGYTT
+2503 TVVTAPTCDAMGYTT
-2518 HTCKRCGDSYVDSYT
+2518 HTCTRCGNSYVDSYT

-2571 PMIAHSYEA
+2571 PMIAHSYEE
-2580 VRTDPDCTHMGYTTY
+2580 VKTEPDCTHMGYTTY

-2638 DYTYISEICQPLG
+2638 DYTYISDIRQPLG

-2721 TEQRETTAE
+2721 IEQHETTAE

-2742 NGWYHEYVDWALKNG
+2742 NGWHHEYVDWVLKNG

>member
-72 GKMLYGESGAGV
+72 GKLLYGESGAGV

-201 MDYALNCYIDGNGL
+201 TDYALNCYIDGNGL

-313 LDKTTLNLM
+313 LDKATLNLM

-367 VITAVCGSVKA
+367 VITAACGSVKA
-378 ECTVTV
+378 ECAVTV

-389 TVSVGGKTSP
+389 TVSVGGKACALT
-399 LSRVGGE
+399 RVGGE
-406 GETKYRAV
+406 DGTKYRAA
-414 LPYGS
+414 LTYGS

-450 LKAAELETTLLTDKD
+450 LTAAELETTLLTDKD

-482 MDVMAGTTYE
+482 MDAMAGTTYE

-704 DLADVVWA
+704 DLANVLWV

-729 HTVSNLTVDYTTAAS
+729 HTVSNLTVDYTTATS

-784 TGYVA
+784 SGYVA

-795 RNAELSNVISR
+795 RYAELSNVISR

-822 GLAGAMINTTVT
+822 GLAGAMIDTTVT

-855 YGGTMTGCYNTGRVT
+855 YSGTMTGCYNTGRVT

-881 YAKQT
+881 YAKQA

-974 TLGSSFKENTGCGGY
+974 TLGSSFKENSGCGGY

-995 EVRAHQYENGVCTVC
+995 EARAHQYEDGVCTVC

-1082 FGGVNKSLI
+1082 FGGVNKSLV

-1276 IYGGSGNDIHLG
+1276 IYGGGGNDIHLG

-1387 IANAVELNITAPTT
+1387 IANAVELDITAPTT

-1415 KAVEPYK
+1415 RAVEPYK

-1434 FYRVSERN
+1434 SYRVSERN
-1442 SNYTWRLVDKAG
+1442 NNYTWRLVDETG
-1454 AYVTKAG
+1454 TYVTKAG
-1461 WLPSLTAKTEKT
+1461 WLSSLNQKTEKT
-1473 ITFAENA
+1473 ITFDSGA
-1480 PTDKKSHD
+1480 PTDRKSHSFKD
-1488 LGKLGTQVINR
+1488 LGTTVSSR

-1516 NDTYRVRAFRM
+1516 SDTYRIRAYRM
-1527 WELID
+1527 WELINND
-1532 SDVGNIMAEPKF
+1532 AGNIMVEPSF
-1544 NVQVLQGN
+1544 NIQVLQGN

-1900 TPTLKDGDNKPLT
+1900 TPTLKDGDNKLLT

-1927 TYAVEQLGYVRTSGS
+1927 TYAIEQLGYVRTSGS

-2029 TASKKF
+2029 TASKQF
-2035 AGTFN
+2035 AGTFD
-2040 GRNHTIDHLS
+2040 GQNHTVDNLS
-2050 INYSSKTPISLYRGL
+2050 INYSSTTPIPLYRGL
-2065 FGWVSGANATNRAKI
+2065 FGWVSGANVTDRAKI
-2080 ENLTV
+2080 ENMTV
-2085 NGTVAAGSS
+2085 NGTVVASS
-2094 KPVNDAYVG
+2094 TKSVNDAYVG
-2103 GIVGR
+2103 GIAGR

-2115 NLHSNVDVSIKRTA
+2115 NLHANVDVSIKRTS
-2129 GNYWQSVGG
+2129 GNYQSVGG
-2138 VVGGAYYSLNV
+2138 VVGGTYYSLNV

-2165 GIVGNISSGSQP
+2165 GIVGNISSGNQP

-2227 IVGYSANSEVRSC
+2227 IVGYCANSEVRSC

-2246 PCNTTCTYGSVIVT
+2246 TCNTTFTYGSVIGT

-2322 GCTATKHPILLWQAD
+2322 GCTATKHPILLWQVD

-2367 HCDAVSNTLTVKV
+2367 NCDAVSNTLTVKV

-2398 KDGYTESACARCGLS
+2398 KDGYTESVCARCGLS

-2473 EKGGYTTHTC
+2473 ESAGYTTHTC

-2491 DTMTEALGHDYQ
+2491 DTMIDALGHDYQ
-2503 AVVTAPTCDTMGYTT
+2503 TVVTAPTCDAMGYTT
-2518 HTCKRCGDSYVDSYT
+2518 HTCTRCGNSYVDSYT

-2553 GVRTFTCTNCGK
+2553 GVRTFTCTNCSK

-2571 PMIAHSYEA
+2571 PMIAHSYEE
-2580 VRTDPDCTHMGYTTY
+2580 VKTEPDCTHMGYTTY

-2606 DFVDATGHDC
+2606 DFVDAAGHDC

-2638 DYTYISEICQPLG
+2638 DYTYISEIRQPLG

-2674 CTRCGEVHSKG
+2674 CTRCGEVHNKG

-2742 NGWYHEYVDWALKNG
+2742 NGWYHEYVDWVLKNG

>member
-102 NTLSEG
+102 NTLSGG

-378 ECTVTV
+378 ECAVTV

-440 LNDAGVNPFT
+440 LNEAGANPFT
-450 LKAAELETTLLTDKD
+450 LKAAELETALLTDKH

-580 PPVMASAVTLDKTE
+580 PPVMASAVTLDKSE

-696 SAVLAKDI
+696 SAILAKDI

-712 PIGNG
+712 P
-717 SVAFAGSFDGAG
+717 
-729 HTVSNLTVDYTTAAS
+729 
-744 GERLYLGLFGQ
+744 
-755 VEGTPE
+755 
-761 KHAVIQNLT
+761 
-770 VTGSVNAASEFSVY
+770 
-784 TGYVA
+784 
-789 GVVGSA
+789 
-795 RNAELSNVISR
+795 
-806 VNVTADEKVG
+806 
-816 NAASVG
+816 
-822 GLAGAMINTTVT
+822 
-834 NCGNEGNITGV
+834 
-845 KNLGGLCYEL
+845 
-855 YGGTMTGCYNTGRVT
+855 
-870 ATGTYVGGLMG
+870 
-881 YAKQT
+881 
-886 TVTNVYNTGDVSTE
+886 
-900 KTLVGGLIGVME
+900 
-912 KSALTN
+912 
-918 AYTTGKVTTAAAS
+918 
-931 GAIGAAVGSA
+931 IGAAVGSA

-950 GGASAIGDENATAKT
+950 GSASAIGDENATAKT

-989 PLLVWQ
+989 PLLAWQ
-995 EVRAHQYENGVCTVC
+995 EARAHQYEDGVCTVC

-1082 FGGVNKSLI
+1082 FGGVNKSLV

-1276 IYGGSGNDIHLG
+1276 IYGGGGNDIHLG

-1387 IANAVELNITAPTT
+1387 IANAVELDITAPTT

-1415 KAVEPYK
+1415 RAVEPYK

-1434 FYRVSERN
+1434 SYRVSERN
-1442 SNYTWRLVDKAG
+1442 NNYTWRLVDETG
-1454 AYVTKAG
+1454 TYVTKAG
-1461 WLPSLTAKTEKT
+1461 WLSSLNQKTEKT
-1473 ITFAENA
+1473 ITFDSGA
-1480 PTDKKSHD
+1480 PTDRKSHSFKD
-1488 LGKLGTQVINR
+1488 LGTTVSSR

-1516 NDTYRVRAFRM
+1516 SDTYRIRAYRM
-1527 WELID
+1527 WELINND
-1532 SDVGNIMAEPKF
+1532 AGNIMVEPSF
-1544 NVQVLQGN
+1544 NIQVLQGN
-1552 AADVKQVNGG
+1552 PADVTQVSGG
-1562 NAEGNWIDVKP
+1562 NAVGNWLDVTP

-1586 DMYSNKDVAGTH
+1586 DLYNDKDVAGTH
-1598 GGFFPAN
+1598 GGLFPATA
-1605 NPERTGVFVITNEA
+1605 PERTGVFVITNKA
-1619 AGTADATVTFNGGTI
+1619 AGKADAVIRFNGGTT
-1634 SSRGANWDYNYDTWY
+1634 SPRGAEWDYNYDTWY
-1649 YLNTD
+1649 YLDTD
-1654 TAPTLDFTVKAAEGV
+1654 EAPTLDFTTTKGATA
-1669 KVSYAVVTT
+1669 SYAVVTT
-1678 NASLNST
+1678 DAALNST
-1685 LSDWSDLTAGADGK
+1685 LSGWTELTADENGMF
-1699 YHADL
+1699 HASL
-1704 LPFRTAGTLGGTVI
+1704 LPFRTAKTLGGTVI
-1718 IKMVDST
+1718 LKLTDST
-1725 GTSYRLVRVAQ
+1725 GTSYRLARVAQ
-1736 TSVTVKNA
+1736 MSVTVKNA
-1744 SNSGEPIMPGDKVT
+1744 SNDGEPIMPGDKVT
-1758 LSFDGLYRGV
+1758 LSFDGLYRGM
-1768 DKVSGIFNPLTLN
+1768 DKVSGIFNPTLLY
-1781 LNYSTDEDDSMGSL
+1781 LNYSAEEEESK
-1795 GQYQQM
+1795 GQLTQYWQM

-1838 APSPFDTL
+1838 AASPFDTL

-1857 FSAVN
+1857 FSAVTT
-1862 ISFVASRL
+1862 SFVASRL
-1870 ADIPVEVNR
+1870 ADVSVEVNT
-1879 KVYYSVKLV
+1879 KVTYNVKLV
-1888 AVDENGNVFEDL
+1888 PVDENGNAIDGL
-1900 TPTLKDGDNKPLT
+1900 TPTFTDRDNKAVT
-1913 AEADGTY
+1913 AEADGTF
-1920 KLGYGSY
+1920 KLGYGPYS
-1927 TYAVEQLGYVRTSGS
+1927 YAVEQLGYVRTTGS
-1942 FKLGSADAEKVENGV
+1942 FKLGSADAAKVENGV
-1957 ITVKFTVRK
+1957 LTIKFTVRK
-1966 AAENAWDGKTATEP
+1966 AAENAWDGKTTTEP
-1980 KTGENGVYLIGTGA
+1980 ATDENGVYLIGTGA

-2001 KVNGGSTKISGIL
+2001 KVNGGSAKLSGIL

-2085 NGTVAAGSS
+2085 NGTVVAGSN

-2213 NTGTIKAGGNYPAG
+2213 NTGAIKAGGNYPAG
-2227 IVGYSANSEVRSC
+2227 IVGYCANSEVRSC

-2246 PCNTTCTYGSVIVT
+2246 TCNTTFTYGSVIGT

-2284 AVKNAE
+2284 SVKNAE

-2308 STMNADLAEAAFTS
+2308 STMNADLAEAVFTS

-2367 HCDAVSNTLTVKV
+2367 NCDAVSNTLTVKV

-2398 KDGYTESACARCGLS
+2398 KDGYTESVCARCGLS

-2422 GHSYVDVVT
+2422 
-2431 APTCESAGY
+2431 
-2440 TTHTCS
+2440 
-2446 VCGDSYVD
+2446 
-2454 AMLPATGHSYV
+2454 GHSYV

-2503 AVVTAPTCDTMGYTT
+2503 TVVTAPTCDAMGYTT
-2518 HTCKRCGDSYVDSYT
+2518 HTCTRCGNSYVDSYT

-2571 PMIAHSYEA
+2571 PMIAHSYEE
-2580 VRTDPDCTHMGYTTY
+2580 VKTEPDCTHMGYTTY
-2595 TCSVCGDSYKA
+2595 TCSACGDSYKA

-2638 DYTYISEICQPLG
+2638 DYTYISEIRQPLG

-2721 TEQRETTAE
+2721 IEQRETTAE

-2784 MAGAPDMAGRESSF
+2784 MAGTPDMAGRESSF

-2871 FAQDAMAWAVAE
+2871 AAQDAMAWAVAE

>member
-175 LTEASLPTLTF
+175 LTEASLPALTF

-201 MDYALNCYIDGNGL
+201 TDYALNCYIDGNGL

-367 VITAVCGSVKA
+367 VITAACGSVKA
-378 ECTVTV
+378 ECAVTV

-389 TVSVGGKTSP
+389 TVSVGGKACALT
-399 LSRVGGE
+399 RVGGE
-406 GETKYRAV
+406 DGTKYRAA

-419 DVTIHVA
+419 NVTIHVA

-450 LKAAELETTLLTDKD
+450 LTAAELETTLLTDKD

-482 MDVMAGTTYE
+482 MDAMAGTTYE

-784 TGYVA
+784 SGYVA

-795 RNAELSNVISR
+795 RYAELSNVISR

-822 GLAGAMINTTVT
+822 GLAGAMIDTTVT

-855 YGGTMTGCYNTGRVT
+855 YSGTMTGCYNTGRVT

-881 YAKQT
+881 YAKQA

-912 KSALTN
+912 KSSLTN
-918 AYTTGKVTTAAAS
+918 AYVSGKVTTAVAS

-974 TLGSSFKENTGCGGY
+974 TLGSSFKENTGCGSY
-989 PLLVWQ
+989 PLLAWQ
-995 EVRAHQYENGVCTVC
+995 EARAHQYEDGVCTVC

-1065 SDGGATWSG
+1065 SDGGTTWSG

-1276 IYGGSGNDIHLG
+1276 IYGGGGNDIHLG

-1336 YTAFPFLSWEAQN
+1336 YTAFPFLSCEAQN

-1434 FYRVSERN
+1434 SYRVSERN
-1442 SNYTWRLVDKAG
+1442 NNYTWRLVDETG
-1454 AYVTKAG
+1454 TYVTKAG
-1461 WLPSLTAKTEKT
+1461 WLSSLNQKTEKT
-1473 ITFAENA
+1473 ITFDSGA
-1480 PTDKKSHD
+1480 PTDRKSHSFKD
-1488 LGKLGTQVINR
+1488 LGTTVSSR

-1900 TPTLKDGDNKPLT
+1900 TPTLKDGDNKLLT

-1927 TYAVEQLGYVRTSGS
+1927 TYAIEQLGYVRTSGS

-1966 AAENAWDGKTATEP
+1966 AAENAWDGKTTTEP
-1980 KTGENGVYLIGTGA
+1980 ATDENGVYLIGTGA

-2029 TASKKF
+2029 TASKQF
-2035 AGTFN
+2035 AGTFD
-2040 GRNHTIDHLS
+2040 GQNHTVDNLS
-2050 INYSSKTPISLYRGL
+2050 INYSSTTPIPLYRGL
-2065 FGWVSGANATNRAKI
+2065 FGWVSGANVTDRAKI
-2080 ENLTV
+2080 ENMTV
-2085 NGTVAAGSS
+2085 NGTVVASS
-2094 KPVNDAYVG
+2094 TKSVNDAYVG
-2103 GIVGR
+2103 GIAGR

-2115 NLHSNVDVSIKRTA
+2115 NLHANVDVSIKRTS
-2129 GNYWQSVGG
+2129 GNYQSVGG
-2138 VVGGAYYSLNV
+2138 VVGGTYYSLNV

-2165 GIVGNISSGSQP
+2165 GIVGNISSGNQP

-2227 IVGYSANSEVRSC
+2227 IVGYCANSEVRSC

-2246 PCNTTCTYGSVIVT
+2246 TCNTTFTYGSVIGT
-2260 VSSADAVIKNL
+2260 VSSADAVIESL

-2290 TQTAAVR
+2290 TQTATVR

-2367 HCDAVSNTLTVKV
+2367 NCDAVSNTLTVKV

-2398 KDGYTESACARCGLS
+2398 KDGYTESVCARCGLS

-2446 VCGDSYVD
+2446 VCGSSYVD
-2454 AMLPATGHSYV
+2454 A
-2465 DVVTAPTC
+2465 
-2473 EKGGYTTHTC
+2473 
-2483 SVCGSSYV
+2483 
-2491 DTMTEALGHDYQ
+2491 MTEALGHDYQ
-2503 AVVTAPTCDTMGYTT
+2503 TVVTAPTCDAMGYTT
-2518 HTCKRCGDSYVDSYT
+2518 HTCTRCGNSYVDSYT

-2606 DFVDATGHDC
+2606 DFVDAAGHDC

-2638 DYTYISEICQPLG
+2638 DYTYISEIRQPLG

-2742 NGWYHEYVDWALKNG
+2742 NGWYHEYVDWVLKNG

-2871 FAQDAMAWAVAE
+2871 AAQDAMAWAVAE

>member
-1 MQTKPAACGKRLLA
+1 MQTKTAACGKRLLA

-72 GKMLYGESGAGV
+72 GKLLYGESGAGV

-201 MDYALNCYIDGNGL
+201 TDYALNCYIDGNGL

-313 LDKTTLNLM
+313 LDKATLNLM

-367 VITAVCGSVKA
+367 VITAACGSVKA
-378 ECTVTV
+378 ECAVTV

-389 TVSVGGKTSP
+389 TVSVGGKACALT
-399 LSRVGGE
+399 RVGGE
-406 GETKYRAV
+406 DGTKYRAA
-414 LPYGS
+414 LTYGS

-450 LKAAELETTLLTDKD
+450 LTAAELETTLLTDKD

-482 MDVMAGTTYE
+482 MDAMAGTTYE

-704 DLADVVWA
+704 DLANVLWV

-729 HTVSNLTVDYTTAAS
+729 HTVSNLTVDYTTATS

-784 TGYVA
+784 SGYVA

-795 RNAELSNVISR
+795 RYAELSNVISR

-822 GLAGAMINTTVT
+822 GLAGAMIDTTVT

-855 YGGTMTGCYNTGRVT
+855 YSGTMTGCYNTGRVT

-881 YAKQT
+881 YAKQA

-989 PLLVWQ
+989 PLLAWQ
-995 EVRAHQYENGVCTVC
+995 EARAHQYENGVCTVC

-1234 NMFYATLST
+1234 NMFYATLLT

-1276 IYGGSGNDIHLG
+1276 IYGGGGNDIHLG

-1461 WLPSLTAKTEKT
+1461 WLSSLNQKTEKT
-1473 ITFAENA
+1473 ITFDSGA
-1480 PTDKKSHD
+1480 PTDRKSHSFKD
-1488 LGKLGTQVINR
+1488 LGTTVSSR

-1508 SHSGFMSV
+1508 SHSGFKSV
-1516 NDTYRVRAFRM
+1516 TDTYRVRAFRM

-1888 AVDENGNVFEDL
+1888 AVDENGDAIDGL
-1900 TPTLKDGDNKPLT
+1900 TPTLKDGDNKLLT

-1927 TYAVEQLGYVRTSGS
+1927 TYAIEQLGYVRTSGS

-2029 TASKKF
+2029 TASKQF
-2035 AGTFN
+2035 AGTFD
-2040 GRNHTIDHLS
+2040 GQNHTVDNLS
-2050 INYSSKTPISLYRGL
+2050 INYSSTTPIPLYRGL
-2065 FGWVSGANATNRAKI
+2065 FGWVSGANVTDRAKI
-2080 ENLTV
+2080 ENMTV
-2085 NGTVAAGSS
+2085 NGTVVASS
-2094 KPVNDAYVG
+2094 TKSVNDAYVG
-2103 GIVGR
+2103 GIAGR

-2115 NLHSNVDVSIKRTA
+2115 NLHANVDVSIKRTS
-2129 GNYWQSVGG
+2129 GNYQSVGG
-2138 VVGGAYYSLNV
+2138 VVGGTYYSLNV

-2165 GIVGNISSGSQP
+2165 GIVGNISSGNQP

-2227 IVGYSANSEVRSC
+2227 IVGYCANSEVRSC

-2246 PCNTTCTYGSVIVT
+2246 TCNTTFTYGSVIGT

-2271 YYLEGTCEKGGIG
+2271 YYLEDTCEKGGIG

-2367 HCDAVSNTLTVKV
+2367 NCDAVSNTLTVKV

-2398 KDGYTESACARCGLS
+2398 KDGYTESVCARCGLS

-2446 VCGDSYVD
+2446 VCGSSYVD
-2454 AMLPATGHSYV
+2454 A
-2465 DVVTAPTC
+2465 
-2473 EKGGYTTHTC
+2473 
-2483 SVCGSSYV
+2483 
-2491 DTMTEALGHDYQ
+2491 MTEALGHDYQ
-2503 AVVTAPTCDTMGYTT
+2503 TVVTAPTCDAMGYTT
-2518 HTCKRCGDSYVDSYT
+2518 HTCTRCGNSYVDSYT

-2553 GVRTFTCTNCGK
+2553 GVRTFTCTNCSK

-2571 PMIAHSYEA
+2571 PMIAHSYEE
-2580 VRTDPDCTHMGYTTY
+2580 VKTEPDCTHMGYTTY

-2606 DFVDATGHDC
+2606 DFVDAAGHDC

-2638 DYTYISEICQPLG
+2638 DYTYISEIRQPLG

-2742 NGWYHEYVDWALKNG
+2742 NGWYHEYVDWVLKNG

-2871 FAQDAMAWAVAE
+2871 AAQDAMAWAVAE

>member
-1 MQTKPAACGKRLLA
+1 MQTKSAACGKRLLA

-72 GKMLYGESGAGV
+72 GKLLYGESGGGV

-175 LTEASLPTLTF
+175 LGENALPALTF

-201 MDYALNCYIDGNGL
+201 TDYALNCYIDGNGL

-367 VITAVCGSVKA
+367 VITAACGSVKA
-378 ECTVTV
+378 ECAVTV

-389 TVSVGGKTSP
+389 TVSVGGKACALT
-399 LSRVGGE
+399 RVGGE
-406 GETKYRAV
+406 DGTKYRAA

-450 LKAAELETTLLTDKD
+450 LTAAELETTLLTDKD

-482 MDVMAGTTYE
+482 MDAMAGTTYE

-557 AAGETV
+557 AACETV

-729 HTVSNLTVDYTTAAS
+729 HAVSNLTVDYTTAAS

-784 TGYVA
+784 SGYVA

-795 RNAELSNVISR
+795 RYAELSKVISR

-855 YGGTMTGCYNTGRVT
+855 YGGTMTGCYNTGRIT

-881 YAKQT
+881 YAKQA

-995 EVRAHQYENGVCTVC
+995 EARAHQYEDGVCTVC

-1276 IYGGSGNDIHLG
+1276 IYGGGGNDIHLG

-1573 TGTDIVAVTYDAI
+1573 TGMDIVAVTYDAI

-1801 DRASV
+1801 DRASI
-1806 TVEMPTDITFPE
+1806 TVEMPTDVTFPE

-1900 TPTLKDGDNKPLT
+1900 TPTLKDGDNKLLT

-1927 TYAVEQLGYVRTSGS
+1927 TYAIEQLGYVRTSGS

-2029 TASKKF
+2029 TASKQF
-2035 AGTFN
+2035 AGTFD
-2040 GRNHTIDHLS
+2040 GQNHTVDNLS
-2050 INYSSKTPISLYRGL
+2050 INYSSTTPIPLYRGL
-2065 FGWVSGANATNRAKI
+2065 FGWVSGANVTDRAKI
-2080 ENLTV
+2080 ENMTV
-2085 NGTVAAGSS
+2085 NGTVVASS
-2094 KPVNDAYVG
+2094 TKSVNDAYVG
-2103 GIVGR
+2103 GIAGR

-2115 NLHSNVDVSIKRTA
+2115 NLHANVDVSIKRTS
-2129 GNYWQSVGG
+2129 GNYQSVGG
-2138 VVGGAYYSLNV
+2138 VVGGTYYSLNV

-2165 GIVGNISSGSQP
+2165 GIVGNISSGNQP

-2227 IVGYSANSEVRSC
+2227 IVGYCANSEVRSC

-2246 PCNTTCTYGSVIVT
+2246 TCNTTFTYGSVIGT

-2367 HCDAVSNTLTVKV
+2367 NCDAVSNTLTVKV

-2398 KDGYTESACARCGLS
+2398 KDGYTESVCARCGLS
-2413 YRTNYVAAK
+2413 YRTHYVAAK

-2473 EKGGYTTHTC
+2473 ESAGYTTHTC

-2503 AVVTAPTCDTMGYTT
+2503 TVVTAPTCDAMGYTT
-2518 HTCKRCGDSYVDSYT
+2518 HTCTRCGNSYVDSYT

-2606 DFVDATGHDC
+2606 DFVDAAGHDC
-2616 EATVV
+2616 EATVI

-2638 DYTYISEICQPLG
+2638 DYTYISEIRQPLG

-2730 TCPSEAYTDLDR
+2730 TCSSEAYTDLDR
-2742 NGWYHEYVDWALKNG
+2742 TGWYHEYVDWALKNG
-2757 VMNGVGGGLFE
+2757 MMNGVGGGLFE

-2871 FAQDAMAWAVAE
+2871 AAQDAMAWAVAE

>member
-15 LVLAIVMVCSLL
+15 LVLAIVMACSLL

-72 GKMLYGESGAGV
+72 GKLLYGESGGGV

-175 LTEASLPTLTF
+175 LGEDALPALTF

-201 MDYALNCYIDGNGL
+201 TDYALNCYIDGNGL

-367 VITAVCGSVKA
+367 VITAACGSVKA
-378 ECTVTV
+378 ECAVTV

-389 TVSVGGKTSP
+389 TVSVGGKACALT
-399 LSRVGGE
+399 RVGGE
-406 GETKYRAV
+406 DGTKYRAA

-450 LKAAELETTLLTDKD
+450 LTAAELETTLLTDKD
-465 EKPFTPAENSKV
+465 EKPFPPAENSKV

-482 MDVMAGTTYE
+482 MDAMAGTTYE

-691 GENAI
+691 GEKAI

-704 DLADVVWA
+704 DLADVVWT

-795 RNAELSNVISR
+795 RYAELSKVISR

-822 GLAGAMINTTVT
+822 GLAGAMIDTTVT

-855 YGGTMTGCYNTGRVT
+855 YSGTMTGCYNTGRIT

-881 YAKQT
+881 YAKQA

-950 GGASAIGDENATAKT
+950 GGASGLGDENATAKT

-989 PLLVWQ
+989 PLLAWQ
-995 EVRAHQYENGVCTVC
+995 EARGHQYENGVCTVC

-1065 SDGGATWSG
+1065 SDGGVTWSG

-1234 NMFYATLST
+1234 NMFYATLLT

-1276 IYGGSGNDIHLG
+1276 IYGGGGNDIYLG

-1321 IHSGTHYTYTRYGSD
+1321 IHSGTPYTYTRYSSD

-1387 IANAVELNITAPTT
+1387 IANAVELDITAPTT

-1415 KAVEPYK
+1415 RAVEPYK

-1434 FYRVSERN
+1434 SYRVSERN
-1442 SNYTWRLVDKAG
+1442 NNYTWRLVDKAG

-1768 DKVSGIFNPLTLN
+1768 DKVSGIFNPTLLY
-1781 LNYSTDEDDSMGSL
+1781 LNYSTEEDESMGSL

-1900 TPTLKDGDNKPLT
+1900 TPTLKDGDNKLLT

-1927 TYAVEQLGYVRTSGS
+1927 TYAIEQLGYVRTSGS

-2029 TASKKF
+2029 TASKQF
-2035 AGTFN
+2035 AGTFD
-2040 GRNHTIDHLS
+2040 GQNHTVDNLS
-2050 INYSSKTPISLYRGL
+2050 INYSSTTPIPLYRGL
-2065 FGWVSGANATNRAKI
+2065 FGWVSGANVTDRAKI
-2080 ENLTV
+2080 ENMTV
-2085 NGTVAAGSS
+2085 NGTVVASS
-2094 KPVNDAYVG
+2094 TKSVNDAYVG
-2103 GIVGR
+2103 GIAGR

-2115 NLHSNVDVSIKRTA
+2115 NLHANVDVSIKRTS
-2129 GNYWQSVGG
+2129 GNYQSVGG
-2138 VVGGAYYSLNV
+2138 VVGGTYYSLNV

-2213 NTGTIKAGGNYPAG
+2213 NTGAIKAGGNYPAG
-2227 IVGYSANSEVRSC
+2227 IVGYCANSEVRSC

-2246 PCNTTCTYGSVIVT
+2246 TCNTTFTYGSVIGT

-2367 HCDAVSNTLTVKV
+2367 NCDAVSNTLTVKV

-2398 KDGYTESACARCGLS
+2398 KDGYTESVCARCGLS

-2491 DTMTEALGHDYQ
+2491 DTMTDALGHDYQ
-2503 AVVTAPTCDTMGYTT
+2503 TVVTAPTCDAMGYTT
-2518 HTCKRCGDSYVDSYT
+2518 HTCTRCGDSYVDSYT

-2595 TCSVCGDSYKA
+2595 TCSACGDSYKA

-2638 DYTYISEICQPLG
+2638 DYTYISEIRQPLG

-2659 KEATCTEPGYTGDMV
+2659 KDATCTEPGYTGDMV

-2721 TEQRETTAE
+2721 IEQRETTAE

-2742 NGWYHEYVDWALKNG
+2742 NGWYHEYVDWVLKNG

>member
-1 MQTKPAACGKRLLA
+1 MQTKSAACGKRLLA
-15 LVLAIVMVCSLL
+15 LMLAIVMVCSLL

-72 GKMLYGESGAGV
+72 GKLLYGESGAGV

-201 MDYALNCYIDGNGL
+201 TDYALNCYIDGNGL

-313 LDKTTLNLM
+313 LDKATLNLM

-355 DGVVTAVGAGST
+355 DGVVTAVGVGST
-367 VITAVCGSVKA
+367 VITAACGSVKA
-378 ECTVTV
+378 ECAVTV

-389 TVSVGGKTSP
+389 TVSVGGKACALT
-399 LSRVGGE
+399 RVGGE
-406 GETKYRAV
+406 DGTKYRAV

-419 DVTIHVA
+419 NVTIHVA

-450 LKAAELETTLLTDKD
+450 LTAAELETTLLTDKD

-482 MDVMAGTTYE
+482 MDAMAGTTYE

-704 DLADVVWA
+704 DLADVVWV

-744 GERLYLGLFGQ
+744 GERLYLGLFGRI
-755 VEGTPE
+755 EGTPE

-784 TGYVA
+784 SGYVA
-789 GVVGSA
+789 GAVGSA
-795 RNAELSNVISR
+795 RYAELSKVISR
-806 VNVTADEKVG
+806 VNVTADERVG
-816 NAASVG
+816 STSSVG
-822 GLAGAMINTTVT
+822 GLAGAMIDTTVT
-834 NCGNEGNITGV
+834 NCGNEGDVTGV
-845 KNLGGLCYEL
+845 NNLGGLCYEL
-855 YGGTMTGCYNTGRVT
+855 YSGTMTGCYNTGRIT

-881 YAKQT
+881 YAKQA

-989 PLLVWQ
+989 PLLAWQ
-995 EVRAHQYENGVCTVC
+995 EARAHQYENGVCTVC

-1196 IDGTKYEL
+1196 IDGTKCEL
-1204 HDYEEVRFTNSAF
+1204 HDYEEVQFTNSAF

-1276 IYGGSGNDIHLG
+1276 IYGGGGNDIHLG

-1387 IANAVELNITAPTT
+1387 IANAVELDITAPTT

-1415 KAVEPYK
+1415 RAVEPYK

-1434 FYRVSERN
+1434 SYRVSERN
-1442 SNYTWRLVDKAG
+1442 NNYTWRLVDETG
-1454 AYVTKAG
+1454 TYVTKAG
-1461 WLPSLTAKTEKT
+1461 WLSSLNQKTEKT
-1473 ITFAENA
+1473 ITFDSGA
-1480 PTDKKSHD
+1480 PTDRKSHSFKD
-1488 LGKLGTQVINR
+1488 LGTTVSSR

-1508 SHSGFMSV
+1508 SHSGFKSV
-1516 NDTYRVRAFRM
+1516 TDTYRVRAFRM

-1900 TPTLKDGDNKPLT
+1900 TPTLKDGDNKLLT

-1927 TYAVEQLGYVRTSGS
+1927 TYAIEQLGYVRTSGS

-2029 TASKKF
+2029 TASKQF
-2035 AGTFN
+2035 AGTFD
-2040 GRNHTIDHLS
+2040 GQNHTVDNLS
-2050 INYSSKTPISLYRGL
+2050 INYSSTTPIPLYRGL
-2065 FGWVSGANATNRAKI
+2065 FGWVSGANVTDRAKI
-2080 ENLTV
+2080 ENMTV
-2085 NGTVAAGSS
+2085 NGTVVASS
-2094 KPVNDAYVG
+2094 TKSVNDAYVG
-2103 GIVGR
+2103 GIAGR

-2115 NLHSNVDVSIKRTA
+2115 NLHANVDVSIKRTS
-2129 GNYWQSVGG
+2129 GNYQSVGG
-2138 VVGGAYYSLNV
+2138 VVGGTYYSLNV

-2165 GIVGNISSGSQP
+2165 GIVGNISSGNQP

-2227 IVGYSANSEVRSC
+2227 IVGYCANSEVRSC

-2246 PCNTTCTYGSVIVT
+2246 TCNTTFTYGSVIGT

-2367 HCDAVSNTLTVKV
+2367 NCDAVSNTLTVKV

-2398 KDGYTESACARCGLS
+2398 KAGYTESVCARCGLS
-2413 YRTNYVAAK
+2413 YRTHYVAAK

-2473 EKGGYTTHTC
+2473 ESAGYTTHTC

-2503 AVVTAPTCDTMGYTT
+2503 TVVTAPTCDAMGYTT
-2518 HTCKRCGDSYVDSYT
+2518 HTCTRCGNSYVDSYT

-2606 DFVDATGHDC
+2606 DFVDAAGHDC
-2616 EATVV
+2616 EATVI

-2638 DYTYISEICQPLG
+2638 DYTYISEIRQPLG

-2730 TCPSEAYTDLDR
+2730 TCSSEAYTDLDR

-2757 VMNGVGGGLFE
+2757 MMNGVGGGLFE

-2871 FAQDAMAWAVAE
+2871 AAQDAMAWAVAE

>member
-201 MDYALNCYIDGNGL
+201 TDYALNCYIDGNGL

-367 VITAVCGSVKA
+367 VITAACGSVKA
-378 ECTVTV
+378 ECAVTV

-389 TVSVGGKTSP
+389 TVSVGGKACALT
-399 LSRVGGE
+399 RVGGE
-406 GETKYRAV
+406 DGTKYRAA

-450 LKAAELETTLLTDKD
+450 LTAAELETTLLTDKD

-679 DELVWFVKKVNG
+679 DELVWFVRKVNG

-704 DLADVVWA
+704 DLADVIWT

-717 SVAFAGSFDGAG
+717 SVAFAGSLDGAN
-729 HTVSNLTVDYTTAAS
+729 HTISNLHVDYATAAS

-795 RNAELSNVISR
+795 RYAELSNVISR

-816 NAASVG
+816 NVASVG
-822 GLAGAMINTTVT
+822 GLAGAMIDTTVT
-834 NCGNEGNITGV
+834 NCGNEGDVTGV
-845 KNLGGLCYEL
+845 NNLGGLCYEL
-855 YGGTMTGCYNTGRVT
+855 YSGTMTGCYNTGRIT

-881 YAKQT
+881 YAKQAT
-886 TVTNVYNTGDVSTE
+886 ITNAYSTGDVTTE
-900 KTLVGGLIGVME
+900 KTLMGGLIGVME
-912 KSALTN
+912 KSSLTN
-918 AYTTGKVTTAAAS
+918 AYVSGKVTTAVAS

-974 TLGSSFKENTGCGGY
+974 TLGSSFKENTGCGSY

-995 EVRAHQYENGVCTVC
+995 EARAHQYKDGVCTVC

-1276 IYGGSGNDIHLG
+1276 IYGGGGNDIHLG

-1387 IANAVELNITAPTT
+1387 IANAVELDITAPTT

-1415 KAVEPYK
+1415 RAVEPYK

-1434 FYRVSERN
+1434 SYRVSERN
-1442 SNYTWRLVDKAG
+1442 NNYTWRLVDETG
-1454 AYVTKAG
+1454 TYVTKAG
-1461 WLPSLTAKTEKT
+1461 WLSSLNQKTEKT
-1473 ITFAENA
+1473 ITFDSGA
-1480 PTDKKSHD
+1480 PTDRKSHSFKD
-1488 LGKLGTQVINR
+1488 LGTTVSSR

-1516 NDTYRVRAFRM
+1516 SDTYRIRAYRM

-1619 AGTADATVTFNGGTI
+1619 AGTADATVSFNGGTG

-1718 IKMVDST
+1718 IRMVDST

-1768 DKVSGIFNPLTLN
+1768 DKVSGIFNPTMLY

-1870 ADIPVEVNR
+1870 ADIPVEVST
-1879 KVYYSVKLV
+1879 KVYYNVKLV
-1888 AVDENGNVFEDL
+1888 PVDENGDAIDGL
-1900 TPTLKDGDNKPLT
+1900 TPTLVDGSNKALT
-1913 AEADGTY
+1913 AEADGTF

-1927 TYAVEQLGYVRTSGS
+1927 TYAIEQLGYVRTSGS

-1980 KTGENGVYLIGTGA
+1980 KTGENGVYLVGTGA

-2029 TASKKF
+2029 TASKQF
-2035 AGTFN
+2035 AGTFD
-2040 GRNHTIDHLS
+2040 GQNHTVDNLS
-2050 INYSSKTPISLYRGL
+2050 INYSSTTPIPLYRGL
-2065 FGWVSGANATNRAKI
+2065 FGWVSGANVTDRAKI
-2080 ENLTV
+2080 ENMTV
-2085 NGTVAAGSS
+2085 NGTVVASS
-2094 KPVNDAYVG
+2094 TKSVNDAYVG
-2103 GIVGR
+2103 GIAGR

-2115 NLHSNVDVSIKRTA
+2115 NLHANVDVSIKRTS
-2129 GNYWQSVGG
+2129 GNYQSVGG

-2165 GIVGNISSGSQP
+2165 GIVGNISSGNQP

-2213 NTGTIKAGGNYPAG
+2213 NTGAIKAGGNYPAG
-2227 IVGYSANSEVRSC
+2227 IVGYCANSEVRSC

-2246 PCNTTCTYGSVIVT
+2246 TCNTTFTYGSVIGT

-2284 AVKNAE
+2284 AVKDEA
-2290 TQTAAVR
+2290 TQTASVK
-2297 TAEEIANAEFV
+2297 TAEEIANAAFV
-2308 STMNADLAEAAFTS
+2308 ATMNTDLAEAAFTS

-2349 IKSEATC
+2349 IKSEAAC

-2367 HCDAVSNTLTVKV
+2367 NCDAVSNTLTVKV

-2398 KDGYTESACARCGLS
+2398 KDGYTESVCARCGLS
-2413 YRTNYVAAK
+2413 YRTNYVAAT

-2454 AMLPATGHSYV
+2454 AMIPATGHSYV

-2473 EKGGYTTHTC
+2473 ESAGYTTHTC

-2491 DTMTEALGHDYQ
+2491 DTMTDALGHDYQ
-2503 AVVTAPTCDTMGYTT
+2503 TVVTAPTCDAMGYTT
-2518 HTCKRCGDSYVDSYT
+2518 HTCTRCGNSYVDSYT

-2580 VRTDPDCTHMGYTTY
+2580 VRTEPDCTHMGYTTY
-2595 TCSVCGDSYKA
+2595 TCSACGDSYKA
-2606 DFVDATGHDC
+2606 DFVDAAGHDC

-2638 DYTYISEICQPLG
+2638 DYTYISDIRQPLG

-2721 TEQRETTAE
+2721 IEQHETTAE
-2730 TCPSEAYTDLDR
+2730 TCPSEAYPDLDR
-2742 NGWYHEYVDWALKNG
+2742 NGWYHEYVDWVLKNG

>member
-201 MDYALNCYIDGNGL
+201 TDYALNCYIDGNGL

-367 VITAVCGSVKA
+367 VITATCGSVKA

-548 VENGIVTAK
+548 VENGVVTAK

-580 PPVMASAVTLDKTE
+580 APVMASAVTLDKTE

-673 YQIGNA
+673 YQIGNS

-696 SAVLAKDI
+696 SAVLAKNI
-704 DLADVVWA
+704 DLADVIWA

-784 TGYVA
+784 SGYVA

-795 RNAELSNVISR
+795 RYAELSKVISR
-806 VNVTADEKVG
+806 VDVTADERVG
-816 NAASVG
+816 STSSVG
-822 GLAGAMINTTVT
+822 GLAGVMIDTTVT
-834 NCGNEGNITGV
+834 NCGNEGDVTGV
-845 KNLGGLCYEL
+845 NNLGGLCYEL
-855 YGGTMTGCYNTGRVT
+855 YSGTMTGCYNTGRIM

-881 YAKQT
+881 YAKQA

-995 EVRAHQYENGVCTVC
+995 EARAHQYENGVCTVC

-1082 FGGVNKSLI
+1082 FGGVNKSLV

-1250 YGWNTATEAYDIY
+1250 YGWNIATEAYDIY

-1387 IANAVELNITAPTT
+1387 IANAVELDITAPTT

-1415 KAVEPYK
+1415 RAVEPYK

-1434 FYRVSERN
+1434 SYRVSERN
-1442 SNYTWRLVDKAG
+1442 NNYTWRLVDETG
-1454 AYVTKAG
+1454 TYVTKAG
-1461 WLPSLTAKTEKT
+1461 WLSSLTAKTEKT

-1516 NDTYRVRAFRM
+1516 SDTYRIRAYRM
-1527 WELID
+1527 WELINND
-1532 SDVGNIMAEPKF
+1532 AGNIMVEPSF
-1544 NVQVLQGN
+1544 NIQVLQGN
-1552 AADVKQVNGG
+1552 PADVTQVSGG
-1562 NAEGNWIDVKP
+1562 NAVGNWLDVTP

-1586 DMYSNKDVAGTH
+1586 DLYNDKDVAGTH

-1900 TPTLKDGDNKPLT
+1900 TPTLKDGDNKLLT

-1927 TYAVEQLGYVRTSGS
+1927 TYAIEQLGYVRTSGS

-2029 TASKKF
+2029 TASKQF
-2035 AGTFN
+2035 AGTFD
-2040 GRNHTIDHLS
+2040 GQNHTVDNLS
-2050 INYSSKTPISLYRGL
+2050 INYSSTTPIPLYRGL
-2065 FGWVSGANATNRAKI
+2065 FGWVSGANVTDRAKI
-2080 ENLTV
+2080 ENMTV
-2085 NGTVAAGSS
+2085 NGTVVASS
-2094 KPVNDAYVG
+2094 TKSVNDAYVG
-2103 GIVGR
+2103 GIAGR

-2115 NLHSNVDVSIKRTA
+2115 NLHANVDVSIKRTS
-2129 GNYWQSVGG
+2129 GNYQSVGG
-2138 VVGGAYYSLNV
+2138 VVGGTYYSLNV

-2165 GIVGNISSGSQP
+2165 GIVGNISSGNQP

-2200 SNLPN
+2200 SNLLN

-2227 IVGYSANSEVRSC
+2227 IVGYCANSEVRSC

-2246 PCNTTCTYGSVIVT
+2246 TCNTTFTYGSVIGT
-2260 VSSADAVIKNL
+2260 VSSADAVIESL

-2290 TQTAAVR
+2290 TQTATVR

-2349 IKSEATC
+2349 IKSEATG

-2361 YYVKCD
+2361 YSVKCD
-2367 HCDAVSNTLTVKV
+2367 NCDAVSNTLTVKV
-2380 GEPLGHD
+2380 GEPLDHD

-2398 KDGYTESACARCGLS
+2398 KDGYTESVCARCGLS
-2413 YRTNYVAAK
+2413 YRTNYVAAT

-2473 EKGGYTTHTC
+2473 ESAGYTTHTC

-2503 AVVTAPTCDTMGYTT
+2503 TVVTAPTCDAMGYTT
-2518 HTCKRCGDSYVDSYT
+2518 HTCTRCGNSYVDSYT

-2595 TCSVCGDSYKA
+2595 TCSACGDSYKA

-2638 DYTYISEICQPLG
+2638 DYTYISEIRQPLG

-2742 NGWYHEYVDWALKNG
+2742 NGWYHEYVDWVLKNG

-2850 GSNTEKRADLSA
+2850 GSNTEKHADLSA

>member
-1 MQTKPAACGKRLLA
+1 MQTKSAACGKRLLA

-143 KDVSGL
+143 KGVSGL

-201 MDYALNCYIDGNGL
+201 TDYALNCYIDGNGL

-299 FEKAAAVVPATGVT
+299 FEKAAAVVPAAGVT

-367 VITAVCGSVKA
+367 VITAACGSVKA
-378 ECTVTV
+378 ECAVTV

-389 TVSVGGKTSP
+389 TVSVGGKACALT
-399 LSRVGGE
+399 RVGGE
-406 GETKYRAV
+406 DGTKYRAA

-419 DVTIHVA
+419 NVTIHVA

-450 LKAAELETTLLTDKD
+450 LTAAELETTLLTDKD

-482 MDVMAGTTYE
+482 MDAMAGTTYE

-621 TTTDAEVASVQNGVV
+621 TTTDTEVASVQNGVV

-704 DLADVVWA
+704 DLANVLWV

-729 HTVSNLTVDYTTAAS
+729 HTVSNLTVDYTTATS

-784 TGYVA
+784 SGYVA

-795 RNAELSNVISR
+795 RYAELSNVISR

-822 GLAGAMINTTVT
+822 GLAGAMIDTTVT

-855 YGGTMTGCYNTGRVT
+855 YSGTMTGCYNTGRVT

-881 YAKQT
+881 YAKQA

-974 TLGSSFKENTGCGGY
+974 TLGSSFKENSGCGGY

-995 EVRAHQYENGVCTVC
+995 EARAHQYEDGVCTVC

-1131 YVGRDQNYSTNG
+1131 YVGRDQNYETNG

-1234 NMFYATLST
+1234 NMFYATLLT

-1276 IYGGSGNDIHLG
+1276 IYGGGGNDIHLG

-1387 IANAVELNITAPTT
+1387 IANAVELDITAPTT

-1415 KAVEPYK
+1415 RAVEPYK

-1434 FYRVSERN
+1434 SYRVSERN
-1442 SNYTWRLVDKAG
+1442 NNYTWRLVDETG
-1454 AYVTKAG
+1454 TYVTKAG
-1461 WLPSLTAKTEKT
+1461 WLSSLNQKTEKT
-1473 ITFAENA
+1473 ITFDSGA
-1480 PTDKKSHD
+1480 PTDRKSHSFKD
-1488 LGKLGTQVINR
+1488 LGTTVSSR

-1516 NDTYRVRAFRM
+1516 SDTYRIRAYRM
-1527 WELID
+1527 WELINND
-1532 SDVGNIMAEPKF
+1532 AGNIMVEPSF
-1544 NVQVLQGN
+1544 NIQVLQGN
-1552 AADVKQVNGG
+1552 PADVTQVSGG
-1562 NAEGNWIDVKP
+1562 NAVGNWLDVTP

-1586 DMYSNKDVAGTH
+1586 DLYNDKDVAGTH
-1598 GGFFPAN
+1598 GGLFPATA
-1605 NPERTGVFVITNEA
+1605 PERTGVFVITNKA
-1619 AGTADATVTFNGGTI
+1619 AGKADAVIRFNGGTT
-1634 SSRGANWDYNYDTWY
+1634 SPRGAEWDYNYDTWY
-1649 YLNTD
+1649 YLDTD
-1654 TAPTLDFTVKAAEGV
+1654 EAPTLDFTTTKGATA
-1669 KVSYAVVTT
+1669 SYAVVTT
-1678 NASLNST
+1678 DAALNST
-1685 LSDWSDLTAGADGK
+1685 LSGWTELTADENGMF
-1699 YHADL
+1699 HASL
-1704 LPFRTAGTLGGTVI
+1704 LPFRTAKTLGGTVI
-1718 IKMVDST
+1718 LKLTDST
-1725 GTSYRLVRVAQ
+1725 GTSYRLARVAQ
-1736 TSVTVKNA
+1736 MSVTVKNA
-1744 SNSGEPIMPGDKVT
+1744 SNDGEPIMPGDKVT
-1758 LSFDGLYRGV
+1758 LSFDGLYRGM
-1768 DKVSGIFNPLTLN
+1768 DKVSGIFNPTLLY
-1781 LNYSTDEDDSMGSL
+1781 LNYSAEEEESK
-1795 GQYQQM
+1795 GQLTQYWQM

-1838 APSPFDTL
+1838 AASPFDTL

-1900 TPTLKDGDNKPLT
+1900 TPTLKDGDNKLLT

-1927 TYAVEQLGYVRTSGS
+1927 TYAIEQLGYVRTSGS

-2029 TASKKF
+2029 TASKQF
-2035 AGTFN
+2035 AGTFD
-2040 GRNHTIDHLS
+2040 GQNHTVDNLS
-2050 INYSSKTPISLYRGL
+2050 INYSSTTPIPLYRGL
-2065 FGWVSGANATNRAKI
+2065 FGWVSGANVTDRAKI
-2080 ENLTV
+2080 ENMTV
-2085 NGTVAAGSS
+2085 NGTVVASS
-2094 KPVNDAYVG
+2094 TKSVNDAYVG
-2103 GIVGR
+2103 GIAGR

-2115 NLHSNVDVSIKRTA
+2115 NLHANVDVSIKRTS
-2129 GNYWQSVGG
+2129 GNYQSVGG
-2138 VVGGAYYSLNV
+2138 VVGGTYYSLNV

-2213 NTGTIKAGGNYPAG
+2213 NTGAIKAGGNYPAG
-2227 IVGYSANSEVRSC
+2227 IVGYCANSEVRSC

-2246 PCNTTCTYGSVIVT
+2246 TCNTTFTYGSVIGT

-2367 HCDAVSNTLTVKV
+2367 NCDAVSNTLTVKV

-2398 KDGYTESACARCGLS
+2398 KDGYTESVCARCGLS

-2454 AMLPATGHSYV
+2454 AMLPATGHSYE

-2503 AVVTAPTCDTMGYTT
+2503 AVVTAPTCDAMGYTT
-2518 HTCKRCGDSYVDSYT
+2518 HTCTRCGNSYVDSYT

-2553 GVRTFTCTNCGK
+2553 GVRTFTCMNCGK

-2606 DFVDATGHDC
+2606 DFVDAAGHDC

-2638 DYTYISEICQPLG
+2638 DYTYISEIRQPLG

-2742 NGWYHEYVDWALKNG
+2742 NGWYHEYVDWVLKNG

>member
-72 GKMLYGESGAGV
+72 GKMLYGESGGGV

-175 LTEASLPTLTF
+175 LTEASLPALTF

-201 MDYALNCYIDGNGL
+201 TDYALNCYIDGNGL

-367 VITAVCGSVKA
+367 VITAACGSVKA
-378 ECTVTV
+378 ECAVTV

-389 TVSVGGKTSP
+389 TVSVGGKACALT
-399 LSRVGGE
+399 RVGGE
-406 GETKYRAV
+406 DGTKYRAA

-450 LKAAELETTLLTDKD
+450 LTAAELETTLLTDKD
-465 EKPFTPAENSKV
+465 EKPFPPAENSKV

-482 MDVMAGTTYE
+482 MDAMAGTTYE

-580 PPVMASAVTLDKTE
+580 PPVMASTVTLDKTE

-704 DLADVVWA
+704 DLANVVWA

-784 TGYVA
+784 SGYVA

-795 RNAELSNVISR
+795 RYAELSNVISR

-822 GLAGAMINTTVT
+822 GLAGAMIDTTVT
-834 NCGNEGNITGV
+834 NCGNEGNIT

-855 YGGTMTGCYNTGRVT
+855 YSGTMTGCYNTGRVT

-881 YAKQT
+881 YAKQA

-989 PLLVWQ
+989 PLLAWQ
-995 EVRAHQYENGVCTVC
+995 EAHGHQYENGVCTVC

-1065 SDGGATWSG
+1065 SDGGTTWSG

-1111 ADTWTLTLTFV
+1111 ADAWTLTLTFV

-1196 IDGTKYEL
+1196 IDGTRYEL

-1276 IYGGSGNDIHLG
+1276 IYGGGGNDIHLG

-1387 IANAVELNITAPTT
+1387 IANAVELDITAPTT

-1415 KAVEPYK
+1415 RAVEPYK
-1422 TAKDD
+1422 TAKDV

-1434 FYRVSERN
+1434 SYRVSERN
-1442 SNYTWRLVDKAG
+1442 NNYTWRLVDKAG

-1634 SSRGANWDYNYDTWY
+1634 SSRGAEWDYNYDTWY

-1900 TPTLKDGDNKPLT
+1900 TPTLKDGDNKLLT

-1927 TYAVEQLGYVRTSGS
+1927 TYAIEQLGYVRTSGS

-2029 TASKKF
+2029 TASKQF
-2035 AGTFN
+2035 AGTFD
-2040 GRNHTIDHLS
+2040 GQNHTVDNLS
-2050 INYSSKTPISLYRGL
+2050 INYSSTTPIPLYRGL
-2065 FGWVSGANATNRAKI
+2065 FGWVSGANVTDRAKI
-2080 ENLTV
+2080 ENMTV
-2085 NGTVAAGSS
+2085 NGTVVASS
-2094 KPVNDAYVG
+2094 TKSVNDAYVG
-2103 GIVGR
+2103 GIAGR

-2115 NLHSNVDVSIKRTA
+2115 NLHANVDVSIKRTS
-2129 GNYWQSVGG
+2129 GNYQSVGG

-2165 GIVGNISSGSQP
+2165 GIVGNISSGNQP

-2227 IVGYSANSEVRSC
+2227 IVGYCANSEVRSC

-2246 PCNTTCTYGSVIVT
+2246 TCNTTFTYGSVIGT

-2290 TQTAAVR
+2290 TQTAVVR

-2367 HCDAVSNTLTVKV
+2367 NCDAVSNTLTVKV

-2398 KDGYTESACARCGLS
+2398 KDGYTESVCARCGLS

-2473 EKGGYTTHTC
+2473 ESAGYTTHTC

-2491 DTMTEALGHDYQ
+2491 DAMTEALGHDYQ
-2503 AVVTAPTCDTMGYTT
+2503 TVVTAPTCDAMGYTT
-2518 HTCKRCGDSYVDSYT
+2518 HTCTRCGNSYVDSYT

-2616 EATVV
+2616 EATVI

-2629 YTENHCKHC
+2629 YTENHCRHC
-2638 DYTYISEICQPLG
+2638 DYTYISEIRQPLG

-2871 FAQDAMAWAVAE
+2871 FAQGAMAWAVAE

>member
-72 GKMLYGESGAGV
+72 GKLLYGESGAGV

-201 MDYALNCYIDGNGL
+201 TDYALNCYIDGNGL

-367 VITAVCGSVKA
+367 VITAACGSVKA
-378 ECTVTV
+378 ECAVTV

-389 TVSVGGKTSP
+389 TVSVGGKACALT
-399 LSRVGGE
+399 RVGGE
-406 GETKYRAV
+406 DGTKYCAA

-419 DVTIHVA
+419 NVTIHVA
-426 DASFLLVTDKKSNY
+426 DASFLLVTDKKNNY
-440 LNDAGVNPFT
+440 LNNAGVNPFT
-450 LKAAELETTLLTDKD
+450 LTAAELETTLLTDKD
-465 EKPFTPAENSKV
+465 EKPFPPAENSKV

-482 MDVMAGTTYE
+482 MDAMAGTTYE

-691 GENAI
+691 GENTI

-822 GLAGAMINTTVT
+822 GLAGAMINTIVT

-995 EVRAHQYENGVCTVC
+995 EARAHQYEDGVCTVC

-1065 SDGGATWSG
+1065 SDGGVTWSG

-1276 IYGGSGNDIHLG
+1276 IYGGGGNDIHLG

-1387 IANAVELNITAPTT
+1387 IANAVELDITAPTT

-1415 KAVEPYK
+1415 RAVEPYK

-1434 FYRVSERN
+1434 SYRVSERN
-1442 SNYTWRLVDKAG
+1442 NNYTWRLVDETG
-1454 AYVTKAG
+1454 TYVTKAG
-1461 WLPSLTAKTEKT
+1461 WLSSLNQKTEKT
-1473 ITFAENA
+1473 ITFDSGA
-1480 PTDKKSHD
+1480 PTDRKSHSFKD
-1488 LGKLGTQVINR
+1488 LGTTVSSR

-1508 SHSGFMSV
+1508 SHSGFKSV
-1516 NDTYRVRAFRM
+1516 TDTYRVRAFRM

-1562 NAEGNWIDVKP
+1562 NAEGNWIDVKT

-1900 TPTLKDGDNKPLT
+1900 TPTLKDGDNKLLT

-1927 TYAVEQLGYVRTSGS
+1927 TYAIEQLGYVRTSGS

-2029 TASKKF
+2029 TASKQF
-2035 AGTFN
+2035 AGTFD
-2040 GRNHTIDHLS
+2040 GQNHTVDNLS
-2050 INYSSKTPISLYRGL
+2050 INYSSTTPIPLYRGL
-2065 FGWVSGANATNRAKI
+2065 FGWVSGANVTDRAKI
-2080 ENLTV
+2080 ENMTV
-2085 NGTVAAGSS
+2085 NGTVVASS
-2094 KPVNDAYVG
+2094 TKSVNDAYVG
-2103 GIVGR
+2103 GIAGR

-2115 NLHSNVDVSIKRTA
+2115 NLHANVDVSIKRTS
-2129 GNYWQSVGG
+2129 GNYQSVGG
-2138 VVGGAYYSLNV
+2138 VVGGTYYSLNV

-2165 GIVGNISSGSQP
+2165 GIVGNISSGNQP

-2227 IVGYSANSEVRSC
+2227 IVGYCANSEVRSC

-2246 PCNTTCTYGSVIVT
+2246 TCNTTFTYGSVIGT
-2260 VSSADAVIKNL
+2260 VSSADAVIESL

-2367 HCDAVSNTLTVKV
+2367 NCDAVSNTLTVKV

-2398 KDGYTESACARCGLS
+2398 KDGYTESVCARCGLS

-2473 EKGGYTTHTC
+2473 ESAGYTTHTC

-2503 AVVTAPTCDTMGYTT
+2503 TVVTAPTCDAMGYTT
-2518 HTCKRCGDSYVDSYT
+2518 HTCTRCGNSYVDSYT

-2580 VRTDPDCTHMGYTTY
+2580 VKTEPDCTHMGYTTY
-2595 TCSVCGDSYKA
+2595 TCSACGDSYKA

-2638 DYTYISEICQPLG
+2638 DYTYISEIRQPLG

-2659 KEATCTEPGYTGDMV
+2659 KDATCTEPGYTGDMV

-2871 FAQDAMAWAVAE
+2871 AAQDAMAWAVAE

>member
-72 GKMLYGESGAGV
+72 GKMLYGESGGGV

-175 LTEASLPTLTF
+175 LTEASLPALTF

-201 MDYALNCYIDGNGL
+201 TDYALNCYIDGNGL

-367 VITAVCGSVKA
+367 VITAACGSVKA
-378 ECTVTV
+378 ECAVTV

-389 TVSVGGKTSP
+389 TVSVGGKACALT
-399 LSRVGGE
+399 RVGGE
-406 GETKYRAV
+406 DGTKYRAA
-414 LPYGS
+414 LPYDS
-419 DVTIHVA
+419 NVTIHVA

-450 LKAAELETTLLTDKD
+450 LTAAELETTLLTDKD

-482 MDVMAGTTYE
+482 MDAMAGTTYE

-704 DLADVVWA
+704 DLTDVIWT

-717 SVAFAGSFDGAG
+717 SVAFAGSLDGAN
-729 HTVSNLTVDYTTAAS
+729 HTISNLHVDYATAAS

-784 TGYVA
+784 SGYVA

-816 NAASVG
+816 NVASVG
-822 GLAGAMINTTVT
+822 GLAGVMIDTTVT
-834 NCGNEGNITGV
+834 NCGNEGDVTGV
-845 KNLGGLCYEL
+845 NNLGGLCYEL
-855 YGGTMTGCYNTGRVT
+855 YSGTMTGCYNTGRIT

-881 YAKQT
+881 YAKQA

-995 EVRAHQYENGVCTVC
+995 EARAHQYEDGVCTVC

-1065 SDGGATWSG
+1065 SDGGVTWSG

-1276 IYGGSGNDIHLG
+1276 IYGGGGNDIHLG

-1442 SNYTWRLVDKAG
+1442 SNYTWRLADKAG

-1900 TPTLKDGDNKPLT
+1900 TPTLKDGDNKLLT

-1927 TYAVEQLGYVRTSGS
+1927 TYAIEQLGYVRTSGS

-2029 TASKKF
+2029 TASKQF
-2035 AGTFN
+2035 AGTFD
-2040 GRNHTIDHLS
+2040 GQNHTVDNLS
-2050 INYSSKTPISLYRGL
+2050 INYSSTTPIPLYRGL
-2065 FGWVSGANATNRAKI
+2065 FGWVSGANVTDRAKI
-2080 ENLTV
+2080 ENMTV
-2085 NGTVAAGSS
+2085 NGTVVASS
-2094 KPVNDAYVG
+2094 TKSVNDAYVG
-2103 GIVGR
+2103 GIAGR

-2115 NLHSNVDVSIKRTA
+2115 NLHANVDVSIKRTS
-2129 GNYWQSVGG
+2129 GNYQSVGG
-2138 VVGGAYYSLNV
+2138 VVGGTYYSLNV

-2227 IVGYSANSEVRSC
+2227 IVGYCANSEVRSC

-2246 PCNTTCTYGSVIVT
+2246 TCNTTFTYGSVIGT
-2260 VSSADAVIKNL
+2260 VSSADAVIESL

-2290 TQTAAVR
+2290 TQTATVR

-2367 HCDAVSNTLTVKV
+2367 NCDAVSNTLTVKV

-2398 KDGYTESACARCGLS
+2398 KDGYTESVCARCGLS

-2473 EKGGYTTHTC
+2473 ESAGYTTHTC

-2503 AVVTAPTCDTMGYTT
+2503 TVVTAPTCDAMGYTT
-2518 HTCKRCGDSYVDSYT
+2518 HTCTRCGNSYVDSYT

-2580 VRTDPDCTHMGYTTY
+2580 VKTEPDCTHMGYTTY
-2595 TCSVCGDSYKA
+2595 TCSACGDSYKA

-2638 DYTYISEICQPLG
+2638 DYTYISDIRQPLG

-2742 NGWYHEYVDWALKNG
+2742 NGWYHEYVDWVLKNG

-2871 FAQDAMAWAVAE
+2871 AAQDAMAWAVAE

>member
-367 VITAVCGSVKA
+367 VITATCGSVKA

-406 GETKYRAV
+406 GETKYRAA

-440 LNDAGVNPFT
+440 LNDAGANPFT
-450 LKAAELETTLLTDKD
+450 LKAAELETALLTDKD

-668 QKDGV
+668 QKGGV

-696 SAVLAKDI
+696 SAILAKDI

-717 SVAFAGSFDGAG
+717 SVAFVGSFDGAG
-729 HTVSNLTVDYTTAAS
+729 HTVSNLTVDYATAAS

-784 TGYVA
+784 SGYVA

-795 RNAELSNVISR
+795 RYAELSKVISR

-816 NAASVG
+816 STSSVG
-822 GLAGAMINTTVT
+822 GLAGVMIDTTVT
-834 NCGNEGNITGV
+834 NCGNEGDVTGV
-845 KNLGGLCYEL
+845 NNLGGLCYEL
-855 YGGTMTGCYNTGRVT
+855 YSGTMTGCYNTGRIT

-881 YAKQT
+881 YAKQAT
-886 TVTNVYNTGDVSTE
+886 ITNAYSTGDVTTE
-900 KTLVGGLIGVME
+900 KTLMGGLIGVME

-995 EVRAHQYENGVCTVC
+995 EARAHQYEDGVCTVC

-1276 IYGGSGNDIHLG
+1276 IYGGGGNDIHLG

-1387 IANAVELNITAPTT
+1387 IANAVELDITAPTT

-1415 KAVEPYK
+1415 RAVEPYK

-1434 FYRVSERN
+1434 SYRVSERN
-1442 SNYTWRLVDKAG
+1442 NNYTWRLVDETG
-1454 AYVTKAG
+1454 TYVTKAG
-1461 WLPSLTAKTEKT
+1461 WLSSLNQKTEKT
-1473 ITFAENA
+1473 ITFDSGA
-1480 PTDKKSHD
+1480 PTDRKSHSFKD
-1488 LGKLGTQVINR
+1488 LGTTVSSR

-1516 NDTYRVRAFRM
+1516 SDTYRIRAYRM
-1527 WELID
+1527 WELINND
-1532 SDVGNIMAEPKF
+1532 AGNIMVEPSF
-1544 NVQVLQGN
+1544 NIQVLQGN
-1552 AADVKQVNGG
+1552 PADVTQVSGG
-1562 NAEGNWIDVKP
+1562 NAVGNWLDVTP

-1586 DMYSNKDVAGTH
+1586 DLYNDKDVAGTH
-1598 GGFFPAN
+1598 GGLFPATA
-1605 NPERTGVFVITNEA
+1605 PERTGVFVITNKA
-1619 AGTADATVTFNGGTI
+1619 AGKADAVIRFNGGTT
-1634 SSRGANWDYNYDTWY
+1634 SPRGAEWDYNYDTWY
-1649 YLNTD
+1649 YLDTD
-1654 TAPTLDFTVKAAEGV
+1654 EAPTLDFTTTKGATA
-1669 KVSYAVVTT
+1669 SYAVVTT
-1678 NASLNST
+1678 DAALNST
-1685 LSDWSDLTAGADGK
+1685 LSGWTELTADENGMF
-1699 YHADL
+1699 HASL

-1900 TPTLKDGDNKPLT
+1900 TPTLKDGDNKLLT

-1927 TYAVEQLGYVRTSGS
+1927 TYAIEQLGYVRTSGS

-2029 TASKKF
+2029 TASKQF
-2035 AGTFN
+2035 AGTFD
-2040 GRNHTIDHLS
+2040 GQNHTVDNLS
-2050 INYSSKTPISLYRGL
+2050 INYSSTTPIPLYRGL
-2065 FGWVSGANATNRAKI
+2065 FGWVSGANVTDRAKI

-2085 NGTVAAGSS
+2085 NGTVVASS
-2094 KPVNDAYVG
+2094 TKSVNDAYVG
-2103 GIVGR
+2103 GIAGR

-2115 NLHSNVDVSIKRTA
+2115 NLHANVDVSIKRTS
-2129 GNYWQSVGG
+2129 GNYQSVGG
-2138 VVGGAYYSLNV
+2138 VVGGTYYSLNV

-2227 IVGYSANSEVRSC
+2227 IVGYCANSEVRSC

-2246 PCNTTCTYGSVIVT
+2246 TCNTTFTYGSVIGT

-2367 HCDAVSNTLTVKV
+2367 NCDAVSNTLTVKV

-2398 KDGYTESACARCGLS
+2398 KDGYTESVCARCGLS

-2422 GHSYVDVVT
+2422 GHSYVDVVA

-2454 AMLPATGHSYV
+2454 AIVPATGHSYV

-2491 DTMTEALGHDYQ
+2491 DAMTEALGHDYQ
-2503 AVVTAPTCDTMGYTT
+2503 TVVTAPTCDAMGYTT
-2518 HTCKRCGDSYVDSYT
+2518 HTCTRCGNSYVDSYT

-2553 GVRTFTCTNCGK
+2553 GIRTFTCKNCSK

-2595 TCSVCGDSYKA
+2595 TCSACGDSYKA

-2638 DYTYISEICQPLG
+2638 DYTYISEIRQPLG

-2674 CTRCGEVHSKG
+2674 CTRCGEVHSTG

-2784 MAGAPDMAGRESSF
+2784 MAGTPDMAGRESSF

>member
-72 GKMLYGESGAGV
+72 GKMLYGESGGGV

-201 MDYALNCYIDGNGL
+201 TDYALNCYIDGNGL

-322 TGETAVLTAAA
+322 MGETAVLTAAA

-367 VITAVCGSVKA
+367 VITAACGSVKT
-378 ECTVTV
+378 ECAVTV

-389 TVSVGGKTSP
+389 TVSVGGKAGALT
-399 LSRVGGE
+399 RVGGE
-406 GETKYRAV
+406 DGTKYRAA

-450 LKAAELETTLLTDKD
+450 LTAAELETTLLTDKD

-482 MDVMAGTTYE
+482 MDAMAGTTYE

-691 GENAI
+691 GENTI

-784 TGYVA
+784 SGYVA

-822 GLAGAMINTTVT
+822 GLAGVMIDTTVT
-834 NCGNEGNITGV
+834 NCGNEGDVTGV
-845 KNLGGLCYEL
+845 NNLGGLCYEL
-855 YGGTMTGCYNTGRVT
+855 YSGTMTGCYNTGRIT

-881 YAKQT
+881 YAKQA

-995 EVRAHQYENGVCTVC
+995 EARAHQYEDGVCTVC

-1065 SDGGATWSG
+1065 SDGGVTWSG

-1276 IYGGSGNDIHLG
+1276 IYGGGGNDIHLG

-1387 IANAVELNITAPTT
+1387 IANAVELDITAPTT

-1442 SNYTWRLVDKAG
+1442 SNYTWRLVDETG
-1454 AYVTKAG
+1454 TYVTKAG
-1461 WLPSLTAKTEKT
+1461 WLSSLNQKTEKT
-1473 ITFAENA
+1473 ITFDSGA
-1480 PTDKKSHD
+1480 PTDRKSHSFKD
-1488 LGKLGTQVINR
+1488 LGTTVSSR

-1562 NAEGNWIDVKP
+1562 NAGGNWIDVKP

-1619 AGTADATVTFNGGTI
+1619 AGTADATVTFNGGTG

-1718 IKMVDST
+1718 IKMLDST

-1736 TSVTVKNA
+1736 MSVTVKNA
-1744 SNSGEPIMPGDKVT
+1744 SNDGEPIMPGDKVT

-1768 DKVSGIFNPLTLN
+1768 DKVSGIFNPTLLY
-1781 LNYSTDEDDSMGSL
+1781 LNYSTDEDDSMGNL

-1801 DRASV
+1801 DRASI
-1806 TVEMPTDITFPE
+1806 TVEMPTDVTFPE

-1838 APSPFDTL
+1838 AASPFDTL

-1857 FSAVN
+1857 FSAVS

-1870 ADIPVEVNR
+1870 ADIPVEVSK

-1888 AVDENGNVFEDL
+1888 PVDENGNAIDGL
-1900 TPTLKDGDNKPLT
+1900 TPTLVDGSNKALT
-1913 AEADGTY
+1913 AEADGTF

-1927 TYAVEQLGYVRTSGS
+1927 TYAIEQLGYVRTSGS

-2029 TASKKF
+2029 TASKQF
-2035 AGTFN
+2035 AGTFD
-2040 GRNHTIDHLS
+2040 GQNHTVDNLS
-2050 INYSSKTPISLYRGL
+2050 INYSSTTPIPLYRGL
-2065 FGWVSGANATNRAKI
+2065 FGWVSGANVTDRAKI
-2080 ENLTV
+2080 ENMTV
-2085 NGTVAAGSS
+2085 NGTVVASS
-2094 KPVNDAYVG
+2094 TKSVNDAYVG
-2103 GIVGR
+2103 GIAGR

-2115 NLHSNVDVSIKRTA
+2115 NLHANVDVSIKRTS
-2129 GNYWQSVGG
+2129 GNYQSVGG
-2138 VVGGAYYSLNV
+2138 VVGGTYYSLNV

-2165 GIVGNISSGSQP
+2165 GIVGNISSGNQP

-2213 NTGTIKAGGNYPAG
+2213 NTGAIKAGGNYPAG
-2227 IVGYSANSEVRSC
+2227 IVGYCANSEVRSC

-2246 PCNTTCTYGSVIVT
+2246 TCNTTFTYGSVIGT

-2322 GCTATKHPILLWQAD
+2322 GCTATKHPILLWQAN

-2349 IKSEATC
+2349 IKSEAAC

-2367 HCDAVSNTLTVKV
+2367 NCDAVSNTLTVKV

-2398 KDGYTESACARCGLS
+2398 KDGYTESVCARCGLS

-2473 EKGGYTTHTC
+2473 ESAGYTTHTC

-2491 DTMTEALGHDYQ
+2491 DAMTEALGHDYQ
-2503 AVVTAPTCDTMGYTT
+2503 TVVTAPTCDAMGYTT
-2518 HTCKRCGDSYVDSYT
+2518 HTCTRCGSSYVDSYT

-2606 DFVDATGHDC
+2606 DFVDAAGHDC

-2621 APTCEGYG
+2621 APTCGGYG

-2638 DYTYISEICQPLG
+2638 DYTYISEIRQPLG

-2730 TCPSEAYTDLDR
+2730 TCSSEAYTDLDR

-2871 FAQDAMAWAVAE
+2871 AAQDAMAWAVAE

>member
-175 LTEASLPTLTF
+175 LGEDALPTLTF

-201 MDYALNCYIDGNGL
+201 TDYALNCYIDGNGL

-367 VITAVCGSVKA
+367 VITATCGSVKA

-704 DLADVVWA
+704 DLTDVIWT

-717 SVAFAGSFDGAG
+717 SVAFAGSLDGAN
-729 HTVSNLTVDYTTAAS
+729 HTISNLHVDYATAAS

-784 TGYVA
+784 SGYVA

-816 NAASVG
+816 NVASVG

-855 YGGTMTGCYNTGRVT
+855 YGGTMTGCYNTGRIT

-881 YAKQT
+881 YAKQA

-995 EVRAHQYENGVCTVC
+995 EARAHQYEDGVCTVC

-1065 SDGGATWSG
+1065 SDGGETWSE

-1196 IDGTKYEL
+1196 IDGTRYEL

-1276 IYGGSGNDIHLG
+1276 IYGGGGNDIHLG

-1387 IANAVELNITAPTT
+1387 IANAVELDITAPTT

-1415 KAVEPYK
+1415 RAVEPYK

-1434 FYRVSERN
+1434 SYRVSERN
-1442 SNYTWRLVDKAG
+1442 NNYTWRLVDETG
-1454 AYVTKAG
+1454 TYVTKAG
-1461 WLPSLTAKTEKT
+1461 WLSSLNQKTEKT
-1473 ITFAENA
+1473 ITFDSGA
-1480 PTDKKSHD
+1480 PTDRKSHSFKD
-1488 LGKLGTQVINR
+1488 LGTTVSSR

-1508 SHSGFMSV
+1508 SHSGFKSV
-1516 NDTYRVRAFRM
+1516 TDTYRVRAFRM

-1562 NAEGNWIDVKP
+1562 NAEGNWIDVKT

-1900 TPTLKDGDNKPLT
+1900 TPTLKDGDNKLLT

-1927 TYAVEQLGYVRTSGS
+1927 TYAIEQLGYVRTSGS

-2029 TASKKF
+2029 TASKQF
-2035 AGTFN
+2035 AGTFD
-2040 GRNHTIDHLS
+2040 GQNHTVDNLS
-2050 INYSSKTPISLYRGL
+2050 INYSSTTPIPLYRGL
-2065 FGWVSGANATNRAKI
+2065 FGWVSGANVTDRAKI
-2080 ENLTV
+2080 ENMTV
-2085 NGTVAAGSS
+2085 NGTVVASS
-2094 KPVNDAYVG
+2094 TKSVNDAYVG
-2103 GIVGR
+2103 GIAGR

-2115 NLHSNVDVSIKRTA
+2115 NLHANVDVSIKRTS
-2129 GNYWQSVGG
+2129 GNYQSVGG
-2138 VVGGAYYSLNV
+2138 VVGGTYYSLNV

-2165 GIVGNISSGSQP
+2165 GIVGNISSGNQP

-2227 IVGYSANSEVRSC
+2227 IVGYCANSEVRSC

-2246 PCNTTCTYGSVIVT
+2246 TCNTTFTYGSVIGT

-2367 HCDAVSNTLTVKV
+2367 NCDAVSNTLTVKV

-2398 KDGYTESACARCGLS
+2398 KDGYTESVCARCGLS

-2473 EKGGYTTHTC
+2473 ESAGYTTHTC

-2503 AVVTAPTCDTMGYTT
+2503 TVVTAPTCDAMGYTT
-2518 HTCKRCGDSYVDSYT
+2518 HTCTRCGNSYVDSYT

-2606 DFVDATGHDC
+2606 DFVDAAGHDC
-2616 EATVV
+2616 EATVI

-2638 DYTYISEICQPLG
+2638 DYTYISEIRQPLG

-2730 TCPSEAYTDLDR
+2730 TCSSEAYTDLDR
-2742 NGWYHEYVDWALKNG
+2742 NGWYHEYVDWVLKNG
-2757 VMNGVGGGLFE
+2757 VMNGVGSGLFE

>member
-72 GKMLYGESGAGV
+72 GKLLYGESGGGV

-102 NTLSEG
+102 NTLPEG

-175 LTEASLPTLTF
+175 LTEASLPSLTF

-201 MDYALNCYIDGNGL
+201 TDYALNCYIDGNGL

-378 ECTVTV
+378 ECAVTV

-440 LNDAGVNPFT
+440 LNEAGANPFT
-450 LKAAELETTLLTDKD
+450 LKAAELETALLTDKH

-580 PPVMASAVTLDKTE
+580 PPVMASAVTLDKSE

-704 DLADVVWA
+704 DLTDVIWT

-717 SVAFAGSFDGAG
+717 SVAFAGSLDGAN
-729 HTVSNLTVDYTTAAS
+729 HTISNLHVDYATAAS

-795 RNAELSNVISR
+795 RYAELSKVISR
-806 VNVTADEKVG
+806 VDVTADERVG
-816 NAASVG
+816 STSSVG
-822 GLAGAMINTTVT
+822 GLAGVMIDTTVT
-834 NCGNEGNITGV
+834 NCGNEGDVTGV
-845 KNLGGLCYEL
+845 NNLGGLCYEL
-855 YGGTMTGCYNTGRVT
+855 YSGTMTGCYNTGRIT

-881 YAKQT
+881 YAKQA

-950 GGASAIGDENATAKT
+950 GSASAIGDENATAKT

-989 PLLVWQ
+989 PLLAWQ
-995 EVRAHQYENGVCTVC
+995 EARAHQYEDGVCTVC

-1082 FGGVNKSLI
+1082 FGGVNKSLV

-1276 IYGGSGNDIHLG
+1276 IYGGGGNDIHLG

-1387 IANAVELNITAPTT
+1387 IANAVELDITAPTT

-1415 KAVEPYK
+1415 RAVEPYK

-1434 FYRVSERN
+1434 SYRVSERN
-1442 SNYTWRLVDKAG
+1442 NNYTWRLVDETG
-1454 AYVTKAG
+1454 TYVTKAG
-1461 WLPSLTAKTEKT
+1461 WLSSLNQKTEKT
-1473 ITFAENA
+1473 ITFDSGA
-1480 PTDKKSHD
+1480 PTARKSHSFKD
-1488 LGKLGTQVINR
+1488 LGTTVSSR

-1516 NDTYRVRAFRM
+1516 SDTYRIRAYRM
-1527 WELID
+1527 WELINND
-1532 SDVGNIMAEPKF
+1532 AGNIMVEPSF
-1544 NVQVLQGN
+1544 NIQVLQGN
-1552 AADVKQVNGG
+1552 PADVTQVSGG
-1562 NAEGNWIDVKP
+1562 NAVGNWLDVTP

-1586 DMYSNKDVAGTH
+1586 DLYNDKDVAGTH
-1598 GGFFPAN
+1598 GGLFPATA
-1605 NPERTGVFVITNEA
+1605 PERTGVFVITNKA
-1619 AGTADATVTFNGGTI
+1619 AGKADAVIRFNGGTT
-1634 SSRGANWDYNYDTWY
+1634 SPRGAEWDYNYDTWY
-1649 YLNTD
+1649 YLDTD
-1654 TAPTLDFTVKAAEGV
+1654 EAPTLDFTTTKGATA
-1669 KVSYAVVTT
+1669 SYAVVTT
-1678 NASLNST
+1678 DAALNST
-1685 LSDWSDLTAGADGK
+1685 LSGWTELTADENGMF
-1699 YHADL
+1699 HASL
-1704 LPFRTAGTLGGTVI
+1704 LPFRTAKTLGGTVI
-1718 IKMVDST
+1718 LKLTDST
-1725 GTSYRLVRVAQ
+1725 GTSYRLARVAQ

-1857 FSAVN
+1857 FSAVTT
-1862 ISFVASRL
+1862 SFVASRL
-1870 ADIPVEVNR
+1870 ADVSVEVNT
-1879 KVYYSVKLV
+1879 KVTYNVKLV
-1888 AVDENGNVFEDL
+1888 AVDENGSVFEDL
-1900 TPTLKDGDNKPLT
+1900 TPTLKDGDNKLLT

-1927 TYAVEQLGYVRTSGS
+1927 TYAIEQLGYVRTSGS

-1957 ITVKFTVRK
+1957 ITVKFTVSK

-2029 TASKKF
+2029 TASKQF
-2035 AGTFN
+2035 AGTFD
-2040 GRNHTIDHLS
+2040 GQNHTVDNLS
-2050 INYSSKTPISLYRGL
+2050 INYSSTTPIPLYRGL
-2065 FGWVSGANATNRAKI
+2065 FGWVSGANVTDRAKI
-2080 ENLTV
+2080 ENMTV
-2085 NGTVAAGSS
+2085 NGTVVASS
-2094 KPVNDAYVG
+2094 TKSVNDAYVG
-2103 GIVGR
+2103 GIAGR

-2115 NLHSNVDVSIKRTA
+2115 NLHANVDVSIKRTS
-2129 GNYWQSVGG
+2129 GNYQSVGG
-2138 VVGGAYYSLNV
+2138 VVGGTYYSLNV

-2165 GIVGNISSGSQP
+2165 GIVGNISSGNQP

-2227 IVGYSANSEVRSC
+2227 IVGYCANSEVRSC

-2246 PCNTTCTYGSVIVT
+2246 TCNTTFTYGSVIGT

-2367 HCDAVSNTLTVKV
+2367 NCDAVSNTLTVKV

-2398 KDGYTESACARCGLS
+2398 KDGYTESVCARCGLS

-2454 AMLPATGHSYV
+2454 AIVPATGHSYV

-2491 DTMTEALGHDYQ
+2491 DTMTDALGHDYQ
-2503 AVVTAPTCDTMGYTT
+2503 TVVTAPTCDAMGYTT
-2518 HTCKRCGDSYVDSYT
+2518 HTCTRCGNSYVDSYT

-2553 GVRTFTCTNCGK
+2553 GVRTFTCMNCGK

-2606 DFVDATGHDC
+2606 DFVDAAGHDC

-2638 DYTYISEICQPLG
+2638 DYTYISEIRQPLG

-2850 GSNTEKRADLSA
+2850 GSDTEKRADLSA

-2871 FAQDAMAWAVAE
+2871 AAQDAMAWAVAE

>member
-72 GKMLYGESGAGV
+72 GKMLYGESGADV

-108 YGSWCY
+108 YGSWRY

-175 LTEASLPTLTF
+175 LTEASLPALTF

-228 ATGYNA
+228 ATGYNE

-367 VITAVCGSVKA
+367 VITAACGSVKA
-378 ECTVTV
+378 ECAVTV

-399 LSRVGGE
+399 LSRVGGD

-704 DLADVVWA
+704 DLADVIWT

-717 SVAFAGSFDGAG
+717 SVAFAGSLDGAN
-729 HTVSNLTVDYTTAAS
+729 HTISNLHVDYATAAS

-795 RNAELSNVISR
+795 RYAELSKVISR
-806 VNVTADEKVG
+806 VDVTADERVG
-816 NAASVG
+816 STSSVG
-822 GLAGAMINTTVT
+822 GLAGVMIDTTVT
-834 NCGNEGNITGV
+834 NCGNEGDVTGV
-845 KNLGGLCYEL
+845 NNLGGLCYEL
-855 YGGTMTGCYNTGRVT
+855 YSGTMTGCYNTGRIT

-881 YAKQT
+881 YAKQA

-912 KSALTN
+912 KSSLTN
-918 AYTTGKVTTAAAS
+918 AYVSGKVTTAAAS

-995 EVRAHQYENGVCTVC
+995 EARAHQYEDGVCTVC

-1082 FGGVNKSLI
+1082 FGGVNKSLV

-1276 IYGGSGNDIHLG
+1276 IYGGGGNDIHLG

-1387 IANAVELNITAPTT
+1387 IANAVELDITAPTT

-1415 KAVEPYK
+1415 RAVEPYK

-1434 FYRVSERN
+1434 SYRVSERN
-1442 SNYTWRLVDKAG
+1442 NNYTWRLVDETG
-1454 AYVTKAG
+1454 TYVTKAG
-1461 WLPSLTAKTEKT
+1461 WLSSLNQKTEKT
-1473 ITFAENA
+1473 ITFDSGA
-1480 PTDKKSHD
+1480 PTDRKSHSFKD
-1488 LGKLGTQVINR
+1488 LGTTVSSR

-1516 NDTYRVRAFRM
+1516 SDTYRIRAYRM
-1527 WELID
+1527 WELINND
-1532 SDVGNIMAEPKF
+1532 AGNIMVEPSF
-1544 NVQVLQGN
+1544 NIQVLQGN
-1552 AADVKQVNGG
+1552 PADVTQVSGG
-1562 NAEGNWIDVKP
+1562 NAVGNWLDVTP

-1586 DMYSNKDVAGTH
+1586 DLYNDKDVAGTH
-1598 GGFFPAN
+1598 GGLFPATA
-1605 NPERTGVFVITNEA
+1605 PERTGVFVITNKA
-1619 AGTADATVTFNGGTI
+1619 AGKADAVIRFNGGTT
-1634 SSRGANWDYNYDTWY
+1634 SPRGAEWDYNYDTWY
-1649 YLNTD
+1649 YLDTD
-1654 TAPTLDFTVKAAEGV
+1654 EAPTLDFTTTKGATA
-1669 KVSYAVVTT
+1669 SYAVVTT
-1678 NASLNST
+1678 DAALNST
-1685 LSDWSDLTAGADGK
+1685 LSGWTELTADENGMF
-1699 YHADL
+1699 HASL
-1704 LPFRTAGTLGGTVI
+1704 LPFRTAKTLGGTVI
-1718 IKMVDST
+1718 LKLTDST
-1725 GTSYRLVRVAQ
+1725 GTSYRLARVAQ
-1736 TSVTVKNA
+1736 MSVTVKNA
-1744 SNSGEPIMPGDKVT
+1744 SNDGEPIMPGDKVT

-1900 TPTLKDGDNKPLT
+1900 TPTLKDGDNKLLT

-1927 TYAVEQLGYVRTSGS
+1927 TYAIEQLGYVRTSGS

-2029 TASKKF
+2029 TASKQF
-2035 AGTFN
+2035 AGTFD
-2040 GRNHTIDHLS
+2040 GQNHTVDNLS
-2050 INYSSKTPISLYRGL
+2050 INYSSTTPIPLYRGL
-2065 FGWVSGANATNRAKI
+2065 FGWVSGANVTDRAKI
-2080 ENLTV
+2080 ENMTV
-2085 NGTVAAGSS
+2085 NGTVVASS
-2094 KPVNDAYVG
+2094 TKSVNDAYVG
-2103 GIVGR
+2103 GIAGR

-2115 NLHSNVDVSIKRTA
+2115 NLHANVDVSIKRTS
-2129 GNYWQSVGG
+2129 GNYQSVGG
-2138 VVGGAYYSLNV
+2138 VVGGTYNSLNV

-2177 STITGCVNTGSITA
+2177 STITGCVNTGNIFA

-2227 IVGYSANSEVRSC
+2227 IVGYCANSEVRSC

-2246 PCNTTCTYGSVIVT
+2246 TCNTTFTYGSVIGT

-2367 HCDAVSNTLTVKV
+2367 NCDAVSNTLTVKV

-2398 KDGYTESACARCGLS
+2398 KDGYTESVCARCGLS

-2503 AVVTAPTCDTMGYTT
+2503 AVVTAPTCDAMGYTT
-2518 HTCKRCGDSYVDSYT
+2518 HTCTRCGDSYVDSYT

-2553 GVRTFTCTNCGK
+2553 GVRTFTCTNCSK

-2606 DFVDATGHDC
+2606 DFVDAAGHDC

-2638 DYTYISEICQPLG
+2638 DYTYISEIRQPLG

-2721 TEQRETTAE
+2721 IEQHETTAE
-2730 TCPSEAYTDLDR
+2730 TCLSEAYTDLDR
-2742 NGWYHEYVDWALKNG
+2742 NGWYHEYVDWVLKNG

-2784 MAGAPDMAGRESSF
+2784 MAGAPDVAGRESSF

-2850 GSNTEKRADLSA
+2850 GSDTEKRADLSA

>member
-1 MQTKPAACGKRLLA
+1 MQTKTAACGKRLLA

-72 GKMLYGESGAGV
+72 GKLLYGESGAGV

-201 MDYALNCYIDGNGL
+201 TDYALNCYIDGNGL

-313 LDKTTLNLM
+313 LDKATLNLM

-367 VITAVCGSVKA
+367 VITAACGSVKA
-378 ECTVTV
+378 ECAVTV

-389 TVSVGGKTSP
+389 TVSVGGKACALT
-399 LSRVGGE
+399 RVGGE
-406 GETKYRAV
+406 DGTKYRAA
-414 LPYGS
+414 LTYGS

-450 LKAAELETTLLTDKD
+450 LTAAELETTLLTDKD

-482 MDVMAGTTYE
+482 MDAMAGTTYE

-704 DLADVVWA
+704 DLANVLWV

-729 HTVSNLTVDYTTAAS
+729 HTVSNLTVDYTTATS

-784 TGYVA
+784 SGYVA

-795 RNAELSNVISR
+795 RYAELSNVISR

-822 GLAGAMINTTVT
+822 GLAGAMIDTTVT

-855 YGGTMTGCYNTGRVT
+855 YSGTMTGCYNTGRVT

-881 YAKQT
+881 YAKQA

-989 PLLVWQ
+989 PLLAWQ
-995 EVRAHQYENGVCTVC
+995 EARAHQYENGVCTVC

-1234 NMFYATLST
+1234 NMFYATLLT

-1276 IYGGSGNDIHLG
+1276 IYGGGGNDIYLG

-1461 WLPSLTAKTEKT
+1461 WLSSLNQKTEKT
-1473 ITFAENA
+1473 ITFDSGA
-1480 PTDKKSHD
+1480 PTDRKSHSFKD
-1488 LGKLGTQVINR
+1488 LGTTVSSR

-1508 SHSGFMSV
+1508 SHSGFKSV
-1516 NDTYRVRAFRM
+1516 TDTYRVRAFRM

-1888 AVDENGNVFEDL
+1888 AVDENGDAIDGL
-1900 TPTLKDGDNKPLT
+1900 TPTLKDGDNKLLT

-1927 TYAVEQLGYVRTSGS
+1927 TYAIEQLGYVRTSGS

-2029 TASKKF
+2029 TASKQF
-2035 AGTFN
+2035 AGTFD
-2040 GRNHTIDHLS
+2040 GQNHTVDNLS
-2050 INYSSKTPISLYRGL
+2050 INYSSTTPIPLYRGL
-2065 FGWVSGANATNRAKI
+2065 FGWVSGANVTDRAKI
-2080 ENLTV
+2080 ENMTV
-2085 NGTVAAGSS
+2085 NGTVVASS
-2094 KPVNDAYVG
+2094 TKSVNDAYVG
-2103 GIVGR
+2103 GIAGR

-2115 NLHSNVDVSIKRTA
+2115 NLHANVDVSIKRTS
-2129 GNYWQSVGG
+2129 GNYQSVGG
-2138 VVGGAYYSLNV
+2138 VVGGTYYSLNV

-2165 GIVGNISSGSQP
+2165 GIVGNISSGNQP

-2227 IVGYSANSEVRSC
+2227 IVGYCANSEVRSC

-2246 PCNTTCTYGSVIVT
+2246 TCNTTFTYGSVIGT
-2260 VSSADAVIKNL
+2260 VSSADAVIESL

-2367 HCDAVSNTLTVKV
+2367 NCDAVSNTLTVKV

-2398 KDGYTESACARCGLS
+2398 KDGYTESVCARCGLS

-2465 DVVTAPTC
+2465 DVVTTPTC
-2473 EKGGYTTHTC
+2473 ESAGYTTHTC

-2491 DTMTEALGHDYQ
+2491 DAMTEALGHDYQ
-2503 AVVTAPTCDTMGYTT
+2503 TVVTAPTCDAMGYTT
-2518 HTCKRCGDSYVDSYT
+2518 HTCTRCGNSYVDSYT

-2595 TCSVCGDSYKA
+2595 TCSACGDSYKA

-2638 DYTYISEICQPLG
+2638 DYTYISEIRQPLG

-2721 TEQRETTAE
+2721 IEQHETTAE
-2730 TCPSEAYTDLDR
+2730 TCLSEAYTDLDR
-2742 NGWYHEYVDWALKNG
+2742 NGWYHEYVDWVLKNG

-2871 FAQDAMAWAVAE
+2871 AAQDAMAWAVAE

>member
-1 MQTKPAACGKRLLA
+1 MQTKSAACGKRLLA
-15 LVLAIVMVCSLL
+15 LMLAIVMVCSLL

-72 GKMLYGESGAGV
+72 GKLLYGESGAGV

-201 MDYALNCYIDGNGL
+201 TDYALNCYIDGNGL

-313 LDKTTLNLM
+313 LDKATLNLM

-355 DGVVTAVGAGST
+355 DGVVTAVGVGST
-367 VITAVCGSVKA
+367 VITAACGSVKA
-378 ECTVTV
+378 ECAVTV

-389 TVSVGGKTSP
+389 TVSVGGKACALT
-399 LSRVGGE
+399 RVGGE
-406 GETKYRAV
+406 DGTKYRAV

-419 DVTIHVA
+419 NVTIHVA

-450 LKAAELETTLLTDKD
+450 LTAAELETTLLTDKD

-482 MDVMAGTTYE
+482 MDAMAGTTYE

-704 DLADVVWA
+704 DLADVVWV

-744 GERLYLGLFGQ
+744 GERLYLGLFGRI
-755 VEGTPE
+755 EGTPE

-784 TGYVA
+784 SGYVA
-789 GVVGSA
+789 GAVGSA
-795 RNAELSNVISR
+795 RYAELSKVISR
-806 VNVTADEKVG
+806 VNVTADERVG
-816 NAASVG
+816 STSSVG
-822 GLAGAMINTTVT
+822 GLAGAMIDTTVT
-834 NCGNEGNITGV
+834 NCGNEGDVTGV
-845 KNLGGLCYEL
+845 NNLGGLCYEL
-855 YGGTMTGCYNTGRVT
+855 YSGTMTGCYNTGRIT

-881 YAKQT
+881 YAKQA

-989 PLLVWQ
+989 PLLAWQ
-995 EVRAHQYENGVCTVC
+995 EARAHQYENGVCTVC

-1196 IDGTKYEL
+1196 IDGTKCEL
-1204 HDYEEVRFTNSAF
+1204 HDYEEVQFTNSAF

-1276 IYGGSGNDIHLG
+1276 IYGGGGNDIHLG

-1387 IANAVELNITAPTT
+1387 IANAVELDITAPTT

-1415 KAVEPYK
+1415 RAVEPYK

-1434 FYRVSERN
+1434 SYRVSERN
-1442 SNYTWRLVDKAG
+1442 NNYTWRLVDETG
-1454 AYVTKAG
+1454 TYVTKAG
-1461 WLPSLTAKTEKT
+1461 WLSSLNQKTEKT
-1473 ITFAENA
+1473 ITFDSGA
-1480 PTDKKSHD
+1480 PTDRKSHSFKD
-1488 LGKLGTQVINR
+1488 LGTTVSSR

-1508 SHSGFMSV
+1508 SHSGFKSV
-1516 NDTYRVRAFRM
+1516 TDTYRVRAFRM

-1900 TPTLKDGDNKPLT
+1900 TPTLKDGDNKLLT

-1927 TYAVEQLGYVRTSGS
+1927 TYAIEQLGYVRTSGS

-2029 TASKKF
+2029 TASKQF
-2035 AGTFN
+2035 AGTFD
-2040 GRNHTIDHLS
+2040 GQNHTVDNLS
-2050 INYSSKTPISLYRGL
+2050 INYSSTTPIPLYRGL
-2065 FGWVSGANATNRAKI
+2065 FGWVSGANVTDRAKI
-2080 ENLTV
+2080 ENMTV
-2085 NGTVAAGSS
+2085 NGTVVASS
-2094 KPVNDAYVG
+2094 TKSVNDAYVG
-2103 GIVGR
+2103 GIAGR

-2115 NLHSNVDVSIKRTA
+2115 NLHANVDVSIKRTS
-2129 GNYWQSVGG
+2129 GNYQSVGG
-2138 VVGGAYYSLNV
+2138 VVGGTYYSLNV

-2165 GIVGNISSGSQP
+2165 GIVGNISSGNQP

-2227 IVGYSANSEVRSC
+2227 IVGYCANSEVRSC

-2246 PCNTTCTYGSVIVT
+2246 TCNTTFTYGSVIGT

-2367 HCDAVSNTLTVKV
+2367 NCDAVSNTLTVKV

-2398 KDGYTESACARCGLS
+2398 KDGYTESVCARCGLS
-2413 YRTNYVAAK
+2413 YRTHYVAAK

-2473 EKGGYTTHTC
+2473 ESAGYTTHTC

-2503 AVVTAPTCDTMGYTT
+2503 TVVTAPTCDAMGYTT
-2518 HTCKRCGDSYVDSYT
+2518 HTCTRCGNSYVDSYT

-2606 DFVDATGHDC
+2606 DFVDAAGHDC
-2616 EATVV
+2616 EATVI

-2638 DYTYISEICQPLG
+2638 DYTYISEIRQPLG

-2730 TCPSEAYTDLDR
+2730 TCSSEAYTDLDR

-2757 VMNGVGGGLFE
+2757 MMNGVGGGLFE

>member
-72 GKMLYGESGAGV
+72 GKMLYGESGGGV

-175 LTEASLPTLTF
+175 LTEASLPALTF

-201 MDYALNCYIDGNGL
+201 TDYALNCYIDGNGL

-367 VITAVCGSVKA
+367 VITAACGSVKA
-378 ECTVTV
+378 ECAVTV

-389 TVSVGGKTSP
+389 TVSVGGKACALT
-399 LSRVGGE
+399 RVGGE
-406 GETKYRAV
+406 DGTKYRAA
-414 LPYGS
+414 LPYDS
-419 DVTIHVA
+419 NVTIHVA
-426 DASFLLVTDKKSNY
+426 DARFLLVTDKKSNY

-450 LKAAELETTLLTDKD
+450 LTAAELETTLLTDKD

-482 MDVMAGTTYE
+482 MDAMAGTTYE

-704 DLADVVWA
+704 DLTDVIWT

-717 SVAFAGSFDGAG
+717 SVAFAGSLDGAN
-729 HTVSNLTVDYTTAAS
+729 HTISNLHVDYATAAS

-784 TGYVA
+784 SGYVA

-816 NAASVG
+816 NVASVG
-822 GLAGAMINTTVT
+822 GLAGVMIDTTVT
-834 NCGNEGNITGV
+834 NCGNEGDVTGV
-845 KNLGGLCYEL
+845 NNLGGLCYEL
-855 YGGTMTGCYNTGRVT
+855 YSGTMTGCYNTGRIT

-881 YAKQT
+881 YAKQA

-995 EVRAHQYENGVCTVC
+995 EARAHQYEDGVCTVC

-1065 SDGGATWSG
+1065 SDGGVTWSG

-1276 IYGGSGNDIHLG
+1276 IYGGGGNDIHLG

-1900 TPTLKDGDNKPLT
+1900 TPTLKDGDNKLLT

-1927 TYAVEQLGYVRTSGS
+1927 TYAIEQLGYVRTSGS

-2029 TASKKF
+2029 TASKQF
-2035 AGTFN
+2035 AGTFD
-2040 GRNHTIDHLS
+2040 GQNHTVDNLS
-2050 INYSSKTPISLYRGL
+2050 INYSSTTPIPLYRGL
-2065 FGWVSGANATNRAKI
+2065 FGWVSGANVTDRAKI
-2080 ENLTV
+2080 ENMTV
-2085 NGTVAAGSS
+2085 NGTVVASS
-2094 KPVNDAYVG
+2094 TKSVNDAYVG
-2103 GIVGR
+2103 GIAGR

-2115 NLHSNVDVSIKRTA
+2115 NLHANVDVSIKRTS
-2129 GNYWQSVGG
+2129 GNYQSVGG
-2138 VVGGAYYSLNV
+2138 VVGGTYYSLNV

-2227 IVGYSANSEVRSC
+2227 IVGYCANSEVRSC

-2246 PCNTTCTYGSVIVT
+2246 TCNTTFTYGSVIGT
-2260 VSSADAVIKNL
+2260 VSSADAVIESL

-2290 TQTAAVR
+2290 TQTATVR

-2367 HCDAVSNTLTVKV
+2367 NCDAVSNTLTVKV

-2398 KDGYTESACARCGLS
+2398 KDGYTESVCARCGLS

-2454 AMLPATGHSYV
+2454 AMLPATGHSYE

-2491 DTMTEALGHDYQ
+2491 DTMTDALGHDYQ
-2503 AVVTAPTCDTMGYTT
+2503 TVVTAPTCDAMGYTT
-2518 HTCKRCGDSYVDSYT
+2518 HTCTRCGNSYVDSYT

-2553 GVRTFTCTNCGK
+2553 GVRTFTCMNCGK

-2606 DFVDATGHDC
+2606 DFVDAAGHDC

-2638 DYTYISEICQPLG
+2638 DYTYISEIRQPLG

-2692 HDYGDWTTVKEA
+2692 HDYGDWTTLKEA

-2784 MAGAPDMAGRESSF
+2784 MAGTPDMAGRESSF

>member
-15 LVLAIVMVCSLL
+15 LALAIVMVCSLL

-72 GKMLYGESGAGV
+72 GKLLYGESGGGV

-201 MDYALNCYIDGNGL
+201 TDYALNCYIDGNGL

-355 DGVVTAVGAGST
+355 DGVVTAVGTGST
-367 VITAVCGSVKA
+367 VITAACGSVKA
-378 ECTVTV
+378 ECAVTV

-389 TVSVGGKTSP
+389 TVSVGGKACALT
-399 LSRVGGE
+399 RVGGE
-406 GETKYRAV
+406 DGTKYRAA

-450 LKAAELETTLLTDKD
+450 LTAAELETTLLTDKD

-482 MDVMAGTTYE
+482 MDAMAGTTYE

-557 AAGETV
+557 AAGDTV

-918 AYTTGKVTTAAAS
+918 AYTTGKVTTAVAS

-974 TLGSSFKENTGCGGY
+974 TLGSSFKENTGCGSY
-989 PLLVWQ
+989 PLLAWQ
-995 EVRAHQYENGVCTVC
+995 EARAHQYEDGVCTVC

-1276 IYGGSGNDIHLG
+1276 IYGGGGNDIHLG

-1434 FYRVSERN
+1434 FYRISERN

-1619 AGTADATVTFNGGTI
+1619 AGTADAAVSFNGGTG
-1634 SSRGANWDYNYDTWY
+1634 SSRGAEWDYNYDTWY

-1654 TAPTLDFTVKAAEGV
+1654 EAPELDFTVNAAEGAT
-1669 KVSYAVVTT
+1669 VSYAVVTT
-1678 NASLNST
+1678 NDAMQST
-1685 LSDWSDLTAGADGK
+1685 LSGWKNLEADEKGT
-1699 YHADL
+1699 YHASL

-1768 DKVSGIFNPLTLN
+1768 DKVSGIFNPTLLY
-1781 LNYSTDEDDSMGSL
+1781 LNYSTEEDESMGSL

-1900 TPTLKDGDNKPLT
+1900 TPTLKDGDNKLLT

-1927 TYAVEQLGYVRTSGS
+1927 TYAIEQLGYVRTSGS

-2029 TASKKF
+2029 TASKQF
-2035 AGTFN
+2035 AGTFD
-2040 GRNHTIDHLS
+2040 GQNHTVDNLS
-2050 INYSSKTPISLYRGL
+2050 INYSSTTPIPLYRGL
-2065 FGWVSGANATNRAKI
+2065 FGWVSGANVTDRAKI
-2080 ENLTV
+2080 ENMTV
-2085 NGTVAAGSS
+2085 NGTVVASS
-2094 KPVNDAYVG
+2094 TKSVNDAYVG
-2103 GIVGR
+2103 GIAGR

-2115 NLHSNVDVSIKRTA
+2115 NLHANVDVSIKRTS
-2129 GNYWQSVGG
+2129 GNYQSVGG
-2138 VVGGAYYSLNV
+2138 VVGGTYYSLNV

-2165 GIVGNISSGSQP
+2165 GIVGNISSGNQP

-2227 IVGYSANSEVRSC
+2227 IVGYCANSEVRSC

-2246 PCNTTCTYGSVIVT
+2246 TCNTTFTYGSVIGT
-2260 VSSADAVIKNL
+2260 VSSADAVIESL

-2290 TQTAAVR
+2290 TQTATVR

-2367 HCDAVSNTLTVKV
+2367 NCDAVSNTLTVKV

-2398 KDGYTESACARCGLS
+2398 KDGYTESVCARCGLS

-2473 EKGGYTTHTC
+2473 ESAGYTTHTC

-2491 DTMTEALGHDYQ
+2491 DTMTDALGHDYQ
-2503 AVVTAPTCDTMGYTT
+2503 TVVTAPTCDAMGYTT
-2518 HTCKRCGDSYVDSYT
+2518 HTCTRCGNSYVDSYT

-2595 TCSVCGDSYKA
+2595 TCSACGDSYKA
-2606 DFVDATGHDC
+2606 DFVDAAGHDC

-2638 DYTYISEICQPLG
+2638 DYTYISEIRQPLG

-2659 KEATCTEPGYTGDMV
+2659 KDATCTEPGYTGDMV
-2674 CTRCGEVHSKG
+2674 CTRCGELHSKG

-2730 TCPSEAYTDLDR
+2730 TCLSEAYTDLDR
-2742 NGWYHEYVDWALKNG
+2742 NGWYHEYVDWVLKNG

-2871 FAQDAMAWAVAE
+2871 AAQDAMAWAVAE

>member
-1 MQTKPAACGKRLLA
+1 MQTKTAACGKRLLA

-72 GKMLYGESGAGV
+72 GKLLYGESGAGV

-201 MDYALNCYIDGNGL
+201 TDYALNCYIDGNGL

-313 LDKTTLNLM
+313 LDKATLNLM

-367 VITAVCGSVKA
+367 VITAACGSVKA
-378 ECTVTV
+378 ECAVTV

-389 TVSVGGKTSP
+389 TVSVGGKACALT
-399 LSRVGGE
+399 RVGGE
-406 GETKYRAV
+406 DGTKYRAA
-414 LPYGS
+414 LTYGS

-450 LKAAELETTLLTDKD
+450 LTAAELETTLLTDKD

-482 MDVMAGTTYE
+482 MDAMAGTTYE

-704 DLADVVWA
+704 DLANVLWV

-729 HTVSNLTVDYTTAAS
+729 HTVSNLTVDYTTATS

-784 TGYVA
+784 SGYVA

-795 RNAELSNVISR
+795 RYAELSNVISR

-822 GLAGAMINTTVT
+822 GLAGAMIDTTVT

-855 YGGTMTGCYNTGRVT
+855 YSGTMTGCYNTGRVT

-881 YAKQT
+881 YAKQA

-974 TLGSSFKENTGCGGY
+974 TLGSSFKENSGCGGY

-995 EVRAHQYENGVCTVC
+995 EARAHQYEDGVCTVC

-1234 NMFYATLST
+1234 NMFYATLLT

-1276 IYGGSGNDIHLG
+1276 IYGGGGNDIYLG

-1321 IHSGTHYTYTRYGSD
+1321 IHSGTPYTYTRYSSN

-1387 IANAVELNITAPTT
+1387 IANAVELDITAPTT

-1508 SHSGFMSV
+1508 SHSGFKSV
-1516 NDTYRVRAFRM
+1516 TDTYRVRAFRM

-1544 NVQVLQGN
+1544 NVRVLQGN

-1900 TPTLKDGDNKPLT
+1900 TPTLKDGDNKLLT

-1927 TYAVEQLGYVRTSGS
+1927 TYAIEQLGYVRTSGS

-2029 TASKKF
+2029 TASKQF
-2035 AGTFN
+2035 AGTFD
-2040 GRNHTIDHLS
+2040 GQNHTVDNLS
-2050 INYSSKTPISLYRGL
+2050 INYSSTTPIPLYRGL
-2065 FGWVSGANATNRAKI
+2065 FGWVSGANVTDRAKI
-2080 ENLTV
+2080 ENMTV
-2085 NGTVAAGSS
+2085 NGTVVASS
-2094 KPVNDAYVG
+2094 TKSVNDAYVG
-2103 GIVGR
+2103 GIAGR

-2115 NLHSNVDVSIKRTA
+2115 NLHANVDVSIKRTS
-2129 GNYWQSVGG
+2129 GNYQSVGG
-2138 VVGGAYYSLNV
+2138 VVGGTYYSLNV

-2165 GIVGNISSGSQP
+2165 GIVGNISSGNQP

-2227 IVGYSANSEVRSC
+2227 IVGYCANSEVRSC

-2246 PCNTTCTYGSVIVT
+2246 TCNTTFTYGSVIGT
-2260 VSSADAVIKNL
+2260 VSSADAVIESL

-2290 TQTAAVR
+2290 TQTATVR

-2367 HCDAVSNTLTVKV
+2367 NCDAVSNTLTVKV

-2398 KDGYTESACARCGLS
+2398 KDGYTESVCARCGLS
-2413 YRTNYVAAK
+2413 YRTHYVAAK

-2473 EKGGYTTHTC
+2473 ESAGYTTHTC

-2491 DTMTEALGHDYQ
+2491 DAMTEALGHDYQ
-2503 AVVTAPTCDTMGYTT
+2503 TVVTAPTCDAMGYTT
-2518 HTCKRCGDSYVDSYT
+2518 HTCTRCGNSYVDSYT

-2638 DYTYISEICQPLG
+2638 DYTYISEIRQPLG

-2742 NGWYHEYVDWALKNG
+2742 NGWYHEYVDWVLKNG

-2871 FAQDAMAWAVAE
+2871 AAQDAMAWAVAE

>member
-1 MQTKPAACGKRLLA
+1 MQTKSAACGKRLLA

-72 GKMLYGESGAGV
+72 GKLLYGESGAGV

-201 MDYALNCYIDGNGL
+201 TDYALNCYIDGNGL

-367 VITAVCGSVKA
+367 VITAACGSVKA

-389 TVSVGGKTSP
+389 TVSVGGKACALT
-399 LSRVGGE
+399 RVGGE
-406 GETKYRAV
+406 DGTKYRAA

-419 DVTIHVA
+419 NVTIHVA

-450 LKAAELETTLLTDKD
+450 LTAAELETTLLTDKD

-482 MDVMAGTTYE
+482 MDAMAGTTYE

-704 DLADVVWA
+704 DLADVVWV

-784 TGYVA
+784 SGYVA
-789 GVVGSA
+789 GTVGSA
-795 RNAELSNVISR
+795 RYAELSNVISR

-816 NAASVG
+816 STSSVG
-822 GLAGAMINTTVT
+822 GLAGAMIDTTVT
-834 NCGNEGNITGV
+834 NCGNEGDVTGV
-845 KNLGGLCYEL
+845 NNLGGLCYEL
-855 YGGTMTGCYNTGRVT
+855 YSGTMTGCYNTGRIT

-881 YAKQT
+881 YAKQA

-941 DQVSNVYYL
+941 DQLSNVYYL

-995 EVRAHQYENGVCTVC
+995 EARAHQYEDGVCTVC

-1234 NMFYATLST
+1234 NMFYATMST

-1276 IYGGSGNDIHLG
+1276 IYGGGGNDIHLG

-1654 TAPTLDFTVKAAEGV
+1654 EAPELDFTVKAAEGV

-1900 TPTLKDGDNKPLT
+1900 TPTLKDGDNKLLT

-1927 TYAVEQLGYVRTSGS
+1927 TYAIEQLGYVRTSGS

-2001 KVNGGSTKISGIL
+2001 KVNGGSAKLSGIL

-2029 TASKKF
+2029 TASKQF
-2035 AGTFN
+2035 AGTFD
-2040 GRNHTIDHLS
+2040 GQNHTVDNLS
-2050 INYSSKTPISLYRGL
+2050 INYSSTTPIPLYRGL
-2065 FGWVSGANATNRAKI
+2065 FGWVSGANVTDRAKI
-2080 ENLTV
+2080 ENMTV
-2085 NGTVAAGSS
+2085 NGTVVASS
-2094 KPVNDAYVG
+2094 TKSVNDAYVG
-2103 GIVGR
+2103 GIAGR

-2115 NLHSNVDVSIKRTA
+2115 NLHANVDVSIKRTS
-2129 GNYWQSVGG
+2129 GNYQSVGG
-2138 VVGGAYYSLNV
+2138 VVGGTYYSLNV

-2165 GIVGNISSGSQP
+2165 GIVGNISSGNQP

-2227 IVGYSANSEVRSC
+2227 IVGYCANSEVRSC

-2246 PCNTTCTYGSVIVT
+2246 TCNTTFTYGSVIGT
-2260 VSSADAVIKNL
+2260 VSSADAVIESL

-2367 HCDAVSNTLTVKV
+2367 NCDAVSNTLTVKV

-2398 KDGYTESACARCGLS
+2398 KDGYTESVCARCGLS

-2446 VCGDSYVD
+2446 VCG
-2454 AMLPATGHSYV
+2454 
-2465 DVVTAPTC
+2465 
-2473 EKGGYTTHTC
+2473 
-2483 SVCGSSYV
+2483 SSYV

-2503 AVVTAPTCDTMGYTT
+2503 TVVTAPTCDAMGYTT
-2518 HTCKRCGDSYVDSYT
+2518 HTCTRCGDSYVDSYT

-2595 TCSVCGDSYKA
+2595 TCSACGDSYKA
-2606 DFVDATGHDC
+2606 DFVDAAGHDC

-2638 DYTYISEICQPLG
+2638 DYTYISEIRQPLG

-2721 TEQRETTAE
+2721 IEQHETTAE
-2730 TCPSEAYTDLDR
+2730 TCLSEAYTDLDR
-2742 NGWYHEYVDWALKNG
+2742 NGWYHEYVDWVLKNG

-2871 FAQDAMAWAVAE
+2871 AAQDAMAWAVAE